1 VGALTDFL
9 TSNRIGAAIGNTLTK
24 KVAPAVADVLNS
36 PLGSILRG
44 ADKAFE
50 TVVRDPVGTVNLAA
64 AYTQRKEFD
73 KVKQAYKATDR
84 ISYGEATAYNLAQ
97 TFKGFN
103 SLTNPA
109 IKAVGGQ
116 QALDKAYDLMPLLNP
131 NYDVM
136 DEKQRQAAQ
145 DSPYYQLATGLTDI
159 GLEYLTSF
167 GTGFLLKGARKAS
180 QLTRA
185 PLTEQTINALENDA
199 FKGVDDITTQLNNGA
214 NVNDIVPSNGISVH
228 ILDMYKK
235 NDPLELLS
243 NPVVARSSN
252 PRLLSQLG
260 AATKSIDEAR
270 DVILADLGSVAA
282 ANRLRATAPS
292 FEDALN
298 LSKQRVNLQKELTPN
313 DPLVPD
319 YIVDAAEG
327 DQLRNVLDDIIARNG
342 NLTNEWQDWYS
353 KVSIGAGNVSWAPSK
368 FSFVEQLNKS
378 KTSLKTER
386 LLGKGSKQINETLIG
401 GGEFRPFRVL
411 TLATTRL
418 RPRGYVELTG
428 LRPMDSIDEISATLQ
443 MSPILRQAKYADFRA
458 NAIRTWLAA
467 PADEASRAVVLKR
480 IERDAVKT
488 IANDIA
494 ESIGL
499 KVDDIDIDAPMQ
511 NVVNKRD
518 GIRDKIQNT
527 QNGIVTKEA
536 EGAEVTAVDEN
547 IKVKLAS
554 NIPMLDMRVMEDV
567 LNAHIRN
574 SKNLSLRGIKANLSK
589 LSISADAF
597 ERAFSAAVLIRPGYI
612 PKNSMFEPFVRI
624 LGRMHDATLPQ
635 IYGKEKFNARVIDS
649 DASGVTSKSV
659 FDLVLEQNPNL
670 NKRYFNTMKPNNVAL
685 VRTDFLDKFK
695 EYDRTLPNQK
705 TYKSEEKIDSIVKDL
720 KEGKG
725 FTDPVF
731 LDYTVDNAGNLRL
744 KLGEGNHRLA
754 AAKQAGVEYVP
765 VQLIRTDTTPAAEQF
780 KILGKSPIQRD
791 ETGYLLGG
799 VDPEQLLPENVVLKG
814 QEVKNPVYSYKQL
827 DVMGEDVIGGG
838 ALRQEIDPSLT
849 LANVTQPGVFE
860 RTSRKSFTTTPVNP
874 NLTTIN
880 PKLIKKYWGEYSQ
893 QIQVMKNDPIVGRI
907 MSGLSDDDI
916 VKYMMRD
923 LQQRGNFSDFYRLA
937 AERAIA
943 RKDKTPDLSTNGAI
957 EILNDS
963 KAVVDNLVPDKAIQR
978 KIIDDRE
985 IFTAKKAESLLKGQE
1000 VPTLDISL
1008 DSLPGMT
1015 SLSDIVL
1022 GYQKGINAGFRAIAK
1037 PESSLFRSPYGTY
1050 YGNQAVKLI
1059 VENAQRNGIEITSD
1073 MWQNQIRPAAQE
1085 YALKQVEDTFYAI
1098 RRMNNVQYYSRFL
1111 LGFPNAMFN
1120 SVKFWVKAGF
1130 ANPYNFA
1137 LLEQIRT
1144 SPWAA
1149 GMVVDEDG
1157 NKISYEEADA
1167 QNKSAYLVLPFFN
1180 KPAKAQPFVY
1190 KMNANQLNFL
1200 TNGPSPN
1207 WLGQVALNTAIQKFP
1222 NLETKIKGTVGEKL
1236 YNQLIFGGVPRGI
1249 VPAAKDTEG
1258 TSGLQVLSSFA
1269 SNVIEQVFVAG
1280 SLKSAI
1286 ELAGLGQ
1293 DVIFDKENIQFRKDA
1308 VASTLWSI
1316 HTARRMDWELNNPDS
1331 PEPDINKSI
1340 DLTLNL
1346 MGWRLV
1352 RKLFSPLGVTDQPTS
1367 IMYRDEF
1374 DRLELNYVNNPQLLA
1389 DRPGVA
1395 PYQAATQD
1403 FIMMYGEEAVR
1414 NLITG
1419 TKYKTSVAPEQIAA
1433 GRLKSYDWLQE
1444 WTGKNPDSRVP
1455 VVGMVLNPVVP
1466 GDYSPAA
1473 SANLKIS
1480 TVGGVPIFE
1489 GTKTFAEREADARI
1503 EDGWREYDRITKE
1516 RDAYLAGRPSKSL
1529 TANSNSD
1536 IRAWYRDQL
1545 YNEAD
1550 GLAVRNP
1557 QWVETFGNTSDTFTE
1572 GLNLINVALNN
1583 EKFINDISKSAPE
1596 QSLWDTVR
1604 VWRDGRDSIF
1614 TEWNLLP
1621 ANSPR
1626 RKQIRLQYEA
1636 FIFDLAQS
1644 NTYFADF
1651 ANRYLVG
1658 DPMADIKEILGE

>member
-24 KVAPAVADVLNS
+24 KVVPVVADVFNS
-36 PLGSILRG
+36 PLGSIIKG

-64 AYTQRKEFD
+64 AYTQRKEPE

-103 SLTNPA
+103 SLTNKA
-109 IKAVGGQ
+109 IETVGGQ
-116 QALDKAYDLMPLLNP
+116 QALDKAYELMPLLNP
-131 NYDVM
+131 DYDVM

-145 DSPYYQLATGLTDI
+145 DSPYYQLATGLTDV
-159 GLEYLTSF
+159 GLEFLTSA
-167 GTGFLLKGARKAS
+167 GTGLVFKGLRKAAG
-180 QLTRA
+180 LTRA
-185 PLTEQTINALENDA
+185 PLTAETIATLETDA
-199 FKGVDDITTQLNNGA
+199 FKGVDDIATQLNNGA
-214 NVNDIVPSNGISVH
+214 NIDEIVPSNGISVH

-260 AATKSIDEAR
+260 AATKSIEEAR

-298 LSKQRVNLQKELTPN
+298 LSKQRVNLQKELTPEE
-313 DPLVPD
+313 PLVPD
-319 YIVDAAEG
+319 NIVDAAEG

-368 FSFVEQLNKS
+368 FSFVEQLNKA

-386 LLGKGSKQINETLIG
+386 LLGKGSKQISETLIG

-411 TLATTRL
+411 TLTTTRL

-467 PADEASRAVVLKR
+467 PADEASRAVVLKQ

-518 GIRDKIQNT
+518 GIREKIQNT
-527 QNGIVTKEA
+527 QNGIVTKETD
-536 EGAEVTAVDEN
+536 GAEVTAVDEN

-574 SKNLSLRGIKANLSK
+574 SRNLSLRGIKANLSK

-649 DASGVTSKSV
+649 DASGVTSKSP
-659 FDLVLEQNPNL
+659 FDLVLEQNPNFR
-670 NKRYFNTMKPNNVAL
+670 KGYFNKTKPNNIAL

-695 EYDRTLPNQK
+695 EYDRTLPQYGQSGSK
-705 TYKSEEKIDSIVKDL
+705 ERIDSIVKDL

-731 LDYTVDNAGNLRL
+731 LEYTVDDAGNLRL
-744 KLGEGNHRLA
+744 LLGEGNHRLA
-754 AAKQAGVEYVP
+754 AAKEAGIEYIP
-765 VQLIRTDTTPAAEQF
+765 VQLVRTDDVKRVKTVVGT
-780 KILGKSPIQRD
+780 SPIQRD
-791 ETGYLLGG
+791 RSGYLLGG

-907 MSGLSDDDI
+907 MSGMSDNDI
-916 VKYMMRD
+916 IKYMMRD

-943 RKDKTPDLSTNGAI
+943 RKDRTPDLSTNGAI

-963 KAVVDNLVPDKAIQR
+963 KAVVDNLVPDKVIQK

-1008 DSLPGMT
+1008 DSLPGML
-1015 SLSDIVL
+1015 SLSDIAL

-1207 WLGQVALNTAIQKFP
+1207 WLGQVALNTAVQNFP
-1222 NLETKIKGTVGEKL
+1222 NLETKIKNTVGEKL

-1258 TSGLQVLSSFA
+1258 TSGVQVLSSVV
-1269 SNVIEQVFVAG
+1269 SNVAEQVFIAG

-1352 RKLFSPLGVTDQPTS
+1352 RKLFSPFGVTDQPTS

-1572 GLNLINVALNN
+1572 GLNLINVALDN

>member
-1 VGALTDFL
+1 VGALTDYL
-9 TSNRIGAAIGNTLTK
+9 TSNRVGAAIGNVLTK
-24 KVAPAVADVLNS
+24 KVVPAVADVFNS
-36 PLGSILRG
+36 PIGSIIKG

-131 NYDVM
+131 DYDVM

-167 GTGFLLKGARKAS
+167 GTGFIFKGLREAS

-199 FKGVDDITTQLNNGA
+199 LKGVDDITTQLNNGA
-214 NVNDIVPSNGISVH
+214 NVDDIIPSNGISVH
-228 ILDMYKK
+228 ILDMFKK

-243 NPVVARSSN
+243 NPVVARSSS

-260 AATKSIDEAR
+260 AATKTVEEAR

-282 ANRLRATAPS
+282 ANRLRETAPS

-298 LSKQRVNLQKELTPN
+298 LSKKPVNLQKELTPN
-313 DPLVPD
+313 DPLIPD
-319 YIVDAAEG
+319 NIVDAAEG
-327 DQLRNVLDDIIARNG
+327 DLLRNVLDDIIARNG

-368 FSFVEQLNKS
+368 FSFVEQLNKA
-378 KTSLKTER
+378 KTTLKTER
-386 LLGKGSKQINETLIG
+386 LLGKGSKQINETILG

-411 TLATTRL
+411 TLASTRL
-418 RPRGYVELTG
+418 RPRNYVEMTG
-428 LRPMDSIDEISATLQ
+428 LSPMDSIDELSAGLQ

-458 NAIRTWLAA
+458 NAIKTWLAA
-467 PADEASRAVVLKR
+467 PADEPSRAIVLKQ
-480 IERDAVKT
+480 IERDAVQT

-494 ESIGL
+494 EKIGL
-499 KVDDIDIDAPMQ
+499 KVDNIDIDTPMQ
-511 NVVNKRD
+511 NVINKRD
-518 GIRDKIQNT
+518 GIREKIKNT

-547 IKVKLAS
+547 LKVKLAS
-554 NIPMLDMRVMEDV
+554 SIPMLDLRVMEDV
-567 LNAHIRN
+567 LNAQLRN
-574 SKNLSLRGIKANLSK
+574 SNIFSPRRLKANLSK

-635 IYGKEKFNARVIDS
+635 IYGKEKFMAKVVDS
-649 DASGVTSKSV
+649 DASGVTSKTP
-659 FDLVLEQNPNL
+659 FDLVLEQNPNFR
-670 NKRYFNTMKPNNVAL
+670 KGYFNKTKPNNIAL

-695 EYDRTLPNQK
+695 EYDRTLPQYGQSGSK
-705 TYKSEEKIDSIVKDL
+705 ERIDSIVKDL

-731 LDYTVDNAGNLRL
+731 LEYTVDDVGNLRL
-744 KLGEGNHRLA
+744 LLGEGNHRLA
-754 AAKQAGVEYVP
+754 AAKEAGIEYIP
-765 VQLIRTDTTPAAEQF
+765 VQLVRIDDVKRVKTVVGT
-780 KILGKSPIQRD
+780 SPIQRD
-791 ETGYLLGG
+791 RSGYLLGG

-943 RKDKTPDLSTNGAI
+943 RKDRTPDLSTNGAF

-963 KAVVDNLVPDKAIQR
+963 KAIVDNLVPDKAIQR

-985 IFTAKKAESLLKGQE
+985 IFTAKKAESLLKGQK

-1015 SLSDIVL
+1015 SASDIVL
-1022 GYQKGINAGFRAIAK
+1022 GYQKIINAGFRAIAK
-1037 PESSLFRSPYGTY
+1037 PEASLFRSPYGRY

-1073 MWQNQIRPAAQE
+1073 MWQNQIRPIAQE
-1085 YALKQVEDTFYAI
+1085 YAYKQVNDTFYSI

-1207 WLGQVALNTAIQKFP
+1207 WLGQVSLNTAIQNFP
-1222 NLETKIKGTVGEKL
+1222 SLETKIKGAVGEKL

-1286 ELAGLGQ
+1286 ELFGLGW
-1293 DVIFDKENIQFRKDA
+1293 DVAFNKDKIEFRKDA

-1352 RKLFSPLGVTDQPTS
+1352 RKLFSPFGVTDQPTS

-1419 TKYKTSVAPEQIAA
+1419 TKYKTSIAPEQIAA

-1516 RDAYLAGRPSKSL
+1516 RDSYLAGRPSKSL

-1536 IRAWYRDQL
+1536 VRAWYRDQL
-1545 YNEAD
+1545 YNDVD

-1572 GLNLINVALNN
+1572 GLNLINVALSN

>member
-9 TSNRIGAAIGNTLTK
+9 TSNRIGAAIGNVLTK
-24 KVAPAVADVLNS
+24 NVAPRVADVFNS
-36 PLGSILRG
+36 PLGSIIKG
-44 ADKAFE
+44 ADKAIE
-50 TVVRDPVGTVNLAA
+50 TVVRDPVGAVNLGA
-64 AYTQRKEFD
+64 AYAQRKEFD

-109 IKAVGGQ
+109 IKAAGGQ
-116 QALDKAYDLMPLLNP
+116 QALDKAYELMPLLNP

-145 DSPYYQLATGLTDI
+145 DSPYYQILTGLTDI
-159 GLEYLTSF
+159 GLEYLTSA
-167 GTGFLLKGARKAS
+167 GTGLVFKGLRKAS
-180 QLTRA
+180 ELTRA
-185 PLTEQTINALENDA
+185 PLTAETIKALETDA
-199 FKGVDDITTQLNNGA
+199 FKGVNDITTQLNNGA
-214 NVNDIVPSNGISVH
+214 NVDDIIPSNGISVH

-270 DVILADLGSVAA
+270 DIILADLGSVAA
-282 ANRLRATAPS
+282 ANRLSPS
-292 FEDALN
+292 LKDSIT
-298 LSKQRVNLQKELTPN
+298 LSKQPVDLQKGNELTPN
-313 DPLVPD
+313 NRLNPD
-319 YIVDAAEG
+319 NIVDGAEG
-327 DQLRNVLDDIIARNG
+327 DQLRNVLDDIIARNP
-342 NLTNEWQDWYS
+342 NLTNEWKDWYG

-368 FSFVEQLNKS
+368 FSFVEQLNKA

-386 LLGKGSKQINETLIG
+386 LLGRGSKQINETIIG

-418 RPRGYVELTG
+418 RPRGYIELTG
-428 LRPMDSIDEISATLQ
+428 LRPMDSVEEISAMLQ
-443 MSPILRQAKYADFRA
+443 MSPTLRKAKYADFRA

-467 PADEASRAVVLKR
+467 PADEARRAAVLKQ

-494 ESIGL
+494 EKIGL
-499 KVDDIDIDAPMQ
+499 KVDDIDIDTPMQ
-511 NVVNKRD
+511 NVINKRD
-518 GIRDKIQNT
+518 GIREKIKNT

-536 EGAEVTAVDEN
+536 DGAEVTAVDEN

-554 NIPMLDMRVMEDV
+554 SIPMLDMRIME
-567 LNAHIRN
+567 N
-574 SKNLSLRGIKANLSK
+574 NLESLLRS
-589 LSISADAF
+589 SISLKSFTSKIGSLPIAGDAF

-635 IYGKEKFNARVIDS
+635 IYGKEKFATRVLDS
-649 DASGVTSKSV
+649 DTG
-659 FDLVLEQNPNL
+659 
-670 NKRYFNTMKPNNVAL
+670 
-685 VRTDFLDKFK
+685 
-695 EYDRTLPNQK
+695 EY
-705 TYKSEEKIDSIVKDL
+705 S
-720 KEGKG
+720 
-725 FTDPVF
+725 F
-731 LDYTVDNAGNLRL
+731 
-744 KLGEGNHRLA
+744 
-754 AAKQAGVEYVP
+754 
-765 VQLIRTDTTPAAEQF
+765 
-780 KILGKSPIQRD
+780 
-791 ETGYLLGG
+791 
-799 VDPEQLLPENVVLKG
+799 
-814 QEVKNPVYSYKQL
+814 KQL
-827 DVMGEDVIGGG
+827 DIMGEDVIGGG

-849 LANVTQPGVFE
+849 LANVTQPGVYE
-860 RTSRKSFTTTPVNP
+860 RTARKSFTTTPVNP
-874 NLTTIN
+874 NFTTVN
-880 PKLIKKYWGEYSQ
+880 PRLIKKYWGEYSQ
-893 QIQVMKNDPIVGRI
+893 QIQVMKNDPIIGRV

-916 VKYMMRD
+916 VKYMVRD
-923 LQQRGNFSDFYRLA
+923 LEQRGNFSDFYRLA
-937 AERAIA
+937 SEKAMSK
-943 RKDKTPDLSTNGAI
+943 KDKTPDLSTNGAY
-957 EILNDS
+957 ELLDES
-963 KAVVDNLVPDKAIQR
+963 KTVINNLIPDKAIQK

-985 IFTAKKAESLLKGQE
+985 IFKAKKAEELLKGKN

-1008 DSLPGMT
+1008 DALPGMDSFFSST
-1015 SLSDIVL
+1015 ANL
-1022 GYQKGINAGFRAIAK
+1022 YQKGINKGFRAIAK
-1037 PESSLFRSPYGTY
+1037 PESALFRNPYGRY
-1050 YGNQAVKLI
+1050 YGNQAVKLM

-1073 MWQNQIRPAAQE
+1073 MWQNRIRPIAQE

-1144 SPWAA
+1144 SPWAV

-1167 QNKSAYLVLPFFN
+1167 ENKSSYLVLPFFN
-1180 KPAKAQPFVY
+1180 KPGAQAFVY
-1190 KMNANQLNFL
+1190 KMNTSQLNFL

-1207 WLGQVALNTAIQKFP
+1207 WLGQVALNTAVQKFP
-1222 NLETKIKGTVGEKL
+1222 NLETQIKGAVGEKL
-1236 YNQLIFGGVPRGI
+1236 YNQLIFGGVPRGMI
-1249 VPAAKDTEG
+1249 PAAKDSEG
-1258 TSGLQVLSSFA
+1258 STATQALTSAVSG
-1269 SNVIEQVFVAG
+1269 VIEQVFVAG
-1280 SLKSAI
+1280 SLKALI
-1286 ELAGLGQ
+1286 EYVGFGLQ
-1293 DVIFDKENIQFRKDA
+1293 VKFDKDKVVFRKDA
-1308 VASTLWSI
+1308 VATTLWSM
-1316 HTARRMDWELNNPDS
+1316 HNARRMQWELNNPDG
-1331 PEPDINKSI
+1331 PEPDINESI

-1346 MGWRLV
+1346 MLSRLL
-1352 RKLFSPLGVTDQPTS
+1352 RKIFSPLGVTDQPTS
-1367 IMYRDEF
+1367 IIYRDEF
-1374 DRLELNYVNNPQLLA
+1374 DRMELNYVNNPQLLA

-1395 PYQAATQD
+1395 PYQAALQD
-1403 FIMMYGEEAVR
+1403 FIIMYGEEAVR

-1419 TKYKTSVAPEQIAA
+1419 TKYKTSIAPEQVAA
-1433 GRLKSYDWLQE
+1433 GRLKSYDWLQD
-1444 WTGKNPDSRVP
+1444 WAGQNPEIRVP

-1480 TVGGVPIFE
+1480 TIGGVPIFE
-1489 GTKTFAEREADARI
+1489 GNKTFAEREADAKI

-1536 IRAWYRDQL
+1536 VRAWYRDQL
-1545 YNEAD
+1545 YNDAD

-1572 GLNLINVALNN
+1572 GLNLINVALSN

>member
-1 VGALTDFL
+1 MGALTDYL
-9 TSNRIGAAIGNTLTK
+9 TSNRVGAAIGNALTK
-24 KVAPAVADVLNS
+24 KVVPAIADVFNS
-36 PLGSILRG
+36 PIGSIIKG
-44 ADKAFE
+44 ADKAYE
-50 TVVRDPVGTVNLAA
+50 TVVRDPIGATNLAS
-64 AYTQRKEFD
+64 AYAQRKEFD
-73 KVKQAYKATDR
+73 KVKEAYKATDR

-103 SLTNPA
+103 SLTNNA
-109 IKAVGGQ
+109 IKTVGGQ
-116 QALDKAYDLMPLLNP
+116 RALDKAYDLMPLLNP
-131 NYDVM
+131 DYDVL
-136 DEKQRQAAQ
+136 DEKQRQEAQ
-145 DSPYYQLATGLTDI
+145 SSPLYQLTTGLTDI
-159 GLEYLTSF
+159 GLEVLTSAGSGLIF
-167 GTGFLLKGARKAS
+167 KGLRKAAG
-180 QLTRA
+180 LTRA
-185 PLTEQTINALENDA
+185 PLTAETISALETDA
-199 FKGVDDITTQLNNGA
+199 LKGADEIKAQLDNGID
-214 NVNDIVPSNGISVH
+214 VEEIVPSNGISVH
-228 ILDMYKK
+228 ILDMFKK
-235 NDPLELLS
+235 NDPVELLS
-243 NPVVARSSN
+243 NPVVVRSSN

-270 DVILADLGSVAA
+270 DVVLADLGSVAA

-298 LSKQRVNLQKELTPN
+298 LSKQPVNIQRELTPE

-319 YIVDAAEG
+319 NIVDAAEG
-327 DQLRNVLDDIIARNG
+327 EQLRSVLDDIIARNP

-368 FSFVEQLNKS
+368 FSFVEQLNKA
-378 KTSLKTER
+378 KTTLKTER
-386 LLGKGSKQINETLIG
+386 LLGKGSKQIGETIIG

-428 LRPMDSIDEISATLQ
+428 LRPMDSVEEISAMLQ
-443 MSPILRQAKYADFRA
+443 MSPTLRQSKYADFRA

-467 PADEASRAVVLKR
+467 PADEATRTIVLKK
-480 IERDAVKT
+480 IERDAVQT

-494 ESIGL
+494 TKIGL
-499 KVDDIDIDAPMQ
+499 KVDNIDIDTPMQ

-518 GIRDKIQNT
+518 GIREKIQNT
-527 QNGIVTKEA
+527 QNGIVAKEA
-536 EGAEVTAVDEN
+536 EGAEVTAIDEN
-547 IKVKLAS
+547 LKVKLAS

-567 LNAHIRN
+567 LNAQLRN
-574 SKNLSLRGIKANLSK
+574 SSVFSPRRLKANLSK

-612 PKNSMFEPFVRI
+612 PKNSVFEPFVRI
-624 LGRMHDATLPQ
+624 LGRTYDATLPQ
-635 IYGKEKFNARVIDS
+635 IYGKEKFTAQVLDS
-649 DASGVTSKSV
+649 DTG
-659 FDLVLEQNPNL
+659 
-670 NKRYFNTMKPNNVAL
+670 
-685 VRTDFLDKFK
+685 
-695 EYDRTLPNQK
+695 
-705 TYKSEEKIDSIVKDL
+705 
-720 KEGKG
+720 
-725 FTDPVF
+725 
-731 LDYTVDNAGNLRL
+731 DYS
-744 KLGEGNHRLA
+744 
-754 AAKQAGVEYVP
+754 
-765 VQLIRTDTTPAAEQF
+765 F
-780 KILGKSPIQRD
+780 
-791 ETGYLLGG
+791 
-799 VDPEQLLPENVVLKG
+799 
-814 QEVKNPVYSYKQL
+814 KQL

-907 MSGLSDDDI
+907 MSGMSDADI
-916 VKYMMRD
+916 IKYMMRD

-943 RKDKTPDLSTNGAI
+943 RKDKTPDLSTNGAY
-957 EILNDS
+957 ELVNDS
-963 KAVVDNLVPDKAIQR
+963 KAIIDNLIPDKVIQK

-985 IFTAKKAESLLKGQE
+985 IFTAKKAEALLEGKD

-1015 SLSDIVL
+1015 SLSDIAL
-1022 GYQKGINAGFRAIAK
+1022 GYQKGVNAGFRAIAK

-1050 YGNQAVKLI
+1050 YGNQAVKLM

-1073 MWQNQIRPAAQE
+1073 MWQNQIRPIAQE

-1120 SVKFWVKAGF
+1120 SIKYWVKAGF

-1180 KPAKAQPFVY
+1180 KPGKAQPFVY

-1207 WLGQVALNTAIQKFP
+1207 WIGQVALNTAVQNFP
-1222 NLETKIKGTVGEKL
+1222 NLETKIKNTVGEKL

-1249 VPAAKDTEG
+1249 TPAAKDVEG
-1258 TSGLQVLSSFA
+1258 ASGVQVLSSVV
-1269 SNVIEQVFVAG
+1269 SNVVEQVFIAG
-1280 SLKSAI
+1280 SLKAAI
-1286 ELAGLGQ
+1286 ELADLGK
-1293 DVIFDKENIQFRKDA
+1293 DVVFNKDKIQFRKDA
-1308 VASTLWSI
+1308 VASTMWSI

-1331 PEPDINKSI
+1331 PEPDVDKSI

-1346 MGWRLV
+1346 MGWRLI
-1352 RKLFSPLGVTDQPTS
+1352 RKLFSPVGITDQPTS

-1395 PYQAATQD
+1395 PYQAAIQD

-1419 TKYKTSVAPEQIAA
+1419 TKYKTSIAPEQVAA
-1433 GRLKSYDWLQE
+1433 GRLKSYDWLQK
-1444 WTGKNPDSRVP
+1444 WTGENPDSRVP
-1455 VVGMVLNPVVP
+1455 MVGMVLNPVVP

-1473 SANLKIS
+1473 SAYLKIS
-1480 TVGGVPIFE
+1480 DVGGVPIFE
-1489 GTKTFAEREADARI
+1489 GTKTFVEREADAKI

-1529 TANSNSD
+1529 TANSNAD

-1545 YNEAD
+1545 YNQED

-1572 GLNLINVALNN
+1572 GLNLINVALSN
-1583 EKFINDISKSAPE
+1583 EQFIKDISKSVPE
-1596 QSLWDTVR
+1596 KSLWDTIQ

-1614 TEWNLLP
+1614 EEWNLLP

>member
-1 VGALTDFL
+1 MGALTDYL
-9 TSNRIGAAIGNTLTK
+9 TSNRVGAAIGNALTK
-24 KVAPAVADVLNS
+24 KVVPVIADVFNS
-36 PLGSILRG
+36 PLGSIIKG

-103 SLTNPA
+103 SLTNPV

-131 NYDVM
+131 DYDVM

-145 DSPYYQLATGLTDI
+145 DSPYYQMATGLTDI
-159 GLEYLTSF
+159 GLEFLTSA
-167 GTGFLLKGARKAS
+167 GTGIIFKGLRKAAG
-180 QLTRA
+180 LTRA
-185 PLTEQTINALENDA
+185 PLTTETIATLENDA
-199 FKGVDDITTQLNNGA
+199 FKGVDEITTQLNNGT
-214 NVNDIVPSNGISVH
+214 NIDEIVPSNGITVH

-243 NPVVARSSN
+243 NPVVARSSS

-260 AATKSIDEAR
+260 AATKTIDEAR
-270 DVILADLGSVAA
+270 DVVLADLGSIAA

-292 FEDALN
+292 FEDAIN
-298 LSKQRVNLQKELTPN
+298 LSKQPVNLQKELTPN

-319 YIVDAAEG
+319 NIVDAAEG
-327 DQLRNVLDDIIARNG
+327 DQLRNVLDDIIARDG

-368 FSFVEQLNKS
+368 FSFVEQLNKA
-378 KTSLKTER
+378 KTTLKTER
-386 LLGKGSKQINETLIG
+386 ILGKGSKQISETIIG

-418 RPRGYVELTG
+418 RPRNYIELTG
-428 LRPMDSIDEISATLQ
+428 LRPMDSIDELSAGLQ

-458 NAIRTWLAA
+458 NAIRAWLAA
-467 PADEASRAVVLKR
+467 PSDEASRTIVLKK

-511 NVVNKRD
+511 NVINKRD

-567 LNAHIRN
+567 LNAQLRN
-574 SKNLSLRGIKANLSK
+574 SRRLSLRNIKANLSK

-635 IYGKEKFNARVIDS
+635 IYGKEKFNARVLDS
-649 DASGVTSKSV
+649 DT
-659 FDLVLEQNPNL
+659 
-670 NKRYFNTMKPNNVAL
+670 
-685 VRTDFLDKFK
+685 
-695 EYDRTLPNQK
+695 
-705 TYKSEEKIDSIVKDL
+705 
-720 KEGKG
+720 
-725 FTDPVF
+725 
-731 LDYTVDNAGNLRL
+731 
-744 KLGEGNHRLA
+744 GE
-754 AAKQAGVEYVP
+754 
-765 VQLIRTDTTPAAEQF
+765 
-780 KILGKSPIQRD
+780 
-791 ETGYLLGG
+791 
-799 VDPEQLLPENVVLKG
+799 
-814 QEVKNPVYSYKQL
+814 YSYKQL

-874 NLTTIN
+874 NFTTIN

-916 VKYMMRD
+916 IKYMMRD
-923 LQQRGNFSDFYRLA
+923 LQQRGKFSDFYRLA

-943 RKDKTPDLSTNGAI
+943 NKDKTPDLSINGAS

-963 KAVVDNLVPDKAIQR
+963 KAIVDNLVPDRVIQK

-985 IFTAKKAESLLKGQE
+985 IFTAKKAEALLKGQE

-1008 DSLPGMT
+1008 DSLPGMS
-1015 SLSDIVL
+1015 SLSDIPL
-1022 GYQKGINAGFRAIAK
+1022 AYQKAVNAGFRAIAK

-1073 MWQNQIRPAAQE
+1073 MWQNQIRPIAQE

-1180 KPAKAQPFVY
+1180 KPTKAQPFVY
-1190 KMNANQLNFL
+1190 KMNVNQLNFL

-1207 WLGQVALNTAIQKFP
+1207 WLGQVALNTAVQNFP
-1222 NLETKIKGTVGEKL
+1222 NLETKIKNTVGEKL

-1258 TSGLQVLSSFA
+1258 ASGVQVLSSVV
-1269 SNVIEQVFVAG
+1269 SNVAEQVFIAG

-1286 ELAGLGQ
+1286 ELAGLGW
-1293 DVIFDKENIQFRKDA
+1293 DVAFNKDKIEFRKDA
-1308 VASTLWSI
+1308 VATTLWSI

-1352 RKLFSPLGVTDQPTS
+1352 RKLFSPFGITDQPTS
-1367 IMYRDEF
+1367 IMYRDEV

-1395 PYQAATQD
+1395 PYQAAIQD

-1419 TKYKTSVAPEQIAA
+1419 TKYKTSIAPEQVVA
-1433 GRLKSYDWLQE
+1433 GRLKSYDWLQK
-1444 WTGKNPDSRVP
+1444 WTGQNPDSRIS

-1480 TVGGVPIFE
+1480 TIGGIPIFE
-1489 GTKTFAEREADARI
+1489 GNKTFAEREADAKI

-1529 TANSNSD
+1529 TANSNAD

-1545 YNEAD
+1545 YNDVD
-1550 GLAVRNP
+1550 GLSVRNP
-1557 QWVETFGNTSDTFTE
+1557 QWVETFGNTTDTFTE
-1572 GLNLINVALNN
+1572 GLNLINTALSN
-1583 EKFINDISKSAPE
+1583 EQFIKDVNKSAPE
-1596 QSLWDTVR
+1596 KSLWDTIQ

-1614 TEWNLLP
+1614 QEWNLLP
-1621 ANSPR
+1621 TNSPR
-1626 RKQIRLQYEA
+1626 RKQIRMQYEA

>member
-24 KVAPAVADVLNS
+24 KVAPVVADVFNS
-36 PLGSILRG
+36 PLGSIIKG

-103 SLTNPA
+103 SLTNPV
-109 IKAVGGQ
+109 IKAAGGQ
-116 QALDKAYDLMPLLNP
+116 QALDKAYELMPLLNP
-131 NYDVM
+131 DYDVM

-145 DSPYYQLATGLTDI
+145 DSPYYQIATGLTDI

-167 GTGFLLKGARKAS
+167 GTGFLLKGVREAA

-185 PLTEQTINALENDA
+185 PLTAETIATLEKDA
-199 FKGVDDITTQLNNGA
+199 FKGVDDIATQLNNGTSI
-214 NVNDIVPSNGISVH
+214 DEIVPSNGISVH

-260 AATKSIDEAR
+260 AATKSIEEAR
-270 DVILADLGSVAA
+270 DVVLADLGSVAA

-292 FEDALN
+292 FEDGLN
-298 LSKQRVNLQKELTPN
+298 LSKQRIDLQKELTPE

-319 YIVDAAEG
+319 KIVDAAEG
-327 DQLRNVLDDIIARNG
+327 DQLRNVLDDIIARNP

-353 KVSIGAGNVSWAPSK
+353 KVSIGGGNVSWAPSK
-368 FSFVEQLNKS
+368 FSFVEQLNKA

-386 LLGKGSKQINETLIG
+386 LLGKGSKQINETIIG

-411 TLATTRL
+411 TLASTRL
-418 RPRGYVELTG
+418 RPRNYVEMTG
-428 LRPMDSIDEISATLQ
+428 LSPTDSIDELSAGLQ
-443 MSPILRQAKYADFRA
+443 MSSILRQAKYADFRA
-458 NAIRTWLAA
+458 NAIKTWLAA
-467 PADEASRAVVLKR
+467 PADEPSRTIILKQ
-480 IERDAVKT
+480 IERDAVQT
-488 IANDIA
+488 MANDIA
-494 ESIGL
+494 EKIGL
-499 KVDDIDIDAPMQ
+499 KVDNIDIDTPMQ
-511 NVVNKRD
+511 NVINKRD
-518 GIRDKIQNT
+518 GIREKIKNT
-527 QNGIVTKEA
+527 QNGIIAKEA

-547 IKVKLAS
+547 MKVKLAS

-567 LNAHIRN
+567 LNAQLRN
-574 SKNLSLRGIKANLSK
+574 SSVLSPRGIKAKLST

-635 IYGKEKFNARVIDS
+635 IYGKEKFTTRVIDLDDKGNEIVPLTS
-649 DASGVTSKSV
+649 AQNELVKQARQFDNFEDFSKAVSLGGLRPRVWHITKEPNFTPDVNFKPMNRLGGTSEEPVLFAGDPSFWKDYASGRKVVVEYDITN
-659 FDLVLEQNPNL
+659 LQL
-670 NKRYFNTMKPNNVAL
+670 NKDFYFDQSGNQGIYILPSAYSKLTKVKELSVDEAIKRAKKQQIEMPQSKNQAKAIWNKAKLNVA
-685 VRTDFLDKFK
+685 
-695 EYDRTLPNQK
+695 
-705 TYKSEEKIDSIVKDL
+705 I
-720 KEGKG
+720 
-725 FTDPVF
+725 
-731 LDYTVDNAGNLRL
+731 AG
-744 KLGEGNHRLA
+744 EPSF
-754 AAKQAGVEYVP
+754 V
-765 VQLIRTDTTPAAEQF
+765 
-780 KILGKSPIQRD
+780 S
-791 ETGYLLGG
+791 
-799 VDPEQLLPENVVLKG
+799 
-814 QEVKNPVYSYKQL
+814 KQL

-907 MSGLSDDDI
+907 MSGLSDADI

-943 RKDKTPDLSTNGAI
+943 RKDRTPDLSTNGAI

-963 KAVVDNLVPDKAIQR
+963 KAIVDNLVPDKAIQK

-985 IFTAKKAESLLKGQE
+985 IFTAKKAESLLKGKE

-1008 DSLPGMT
+1008 DSLPGML
-1015 SLSDIVL
+1015 SASDIAL
-1022 GYQKGINAGFRAIAK
+1022 GYQKLINAGFRAIAK
-1037 PESSLFRSPYGTY
+1037 PESSLFRSPYGRY

-1073 MWQNQIRPAAQE
+1073 MWQNQIRPIAQE
-1085 YALKQVEDTFYAI
+1085 YAYKQVNDTFYSI

-1120 SVKFWVKAGF
+1120 SIKFWVKAGF

-1144 SPWAA
+1144 SPWAV

-1190 KMNANQLNFL
+1190 KMNTNQLNFL

-1207 WLGQVALNTAIQKFP
+1207 WIGQVSLNTAVQNFP
-1222 NLETKIKGTVGEKL
+1222 NLETKIKNTVGEKL

-1258 TSGLQVLSSFA
+1258 TSGIQVLSSFA

-1280 SLKSAI
+1280 SLRSAI
-1286 ELAGLGQ
+1286 ELFDLGY
-1293 DVIFDKENIQFRKDA
+1293 DVIFNKEKIQFRKDA

-1316 HTARRMDWELNNPDS
+1316 HTARRMDWELNNPDNS
-1331 PEPDINKSI
+1331 EPDIDKSI

-1346 MGWRLV
+1346 MFWRLV
-1352 RKLFSPLGVTDQPTS
+1352 RKLFSPASVTDQPTS

-1395 PYQAATQD
+1395 PYQAAVQD

-1419 TKYKTSVAPEQIAA
+1419 TKYKTSIAPEQIAA
-1433 GRLKSYDWLQE
+1433 GRLKSYDWLQKWAGE
-1444 WTGKNPDSRVP
+1444 NPDSRVP

-1516 RDAYLAGRPSKSL
+1516 RDSYLAGRPSKSL

-1572 GLNLINVALNN
+1572 GLNLINVALDN

>member
-1 VGALTDFL
+1 MGALTDYL
-9 TSNRIGAAIGNTLTK
+9 TSSRAGAAIGNILTK
-24 KVAPAVADVLNS
+24 KVVPVVADVFNS
-36 PLGSILRG
+36 PLGSIIKG

-64 AYTQRKEFD
+64 AYAQRKDFD

-84 ISYGEATAYNLAQ
+84 ISYGEATAYNFAQ

-103 SLTNPA
+103 SLTNPV
-109 IKAVGGQ
+109 IKAAGGQ
-116 QALDKAYDLMPLLNP
+116 QALDSAYELMPLLNP
-131 NYDVM
+131 DYDVM

-145 DSPYYQLATGLTDI
+145 DSPYYQILTGLTDI
-159 GLEYLTSF
+159 GLEYLTSA
-167 GTGFLLKGARKAS
+167 GTGLVFKGLRKAS
-180 QLTRA
+180 ELTRA
-185 PLTEQTINALENDA
+185 PLTAETIKALETDA
-199 FKGVDDITTQLNNGA
+199 LTGSNAITAQLNNGV
-214 NVNDIVPSNGISVH
+214 NVDDIIPSNGISVH

-260 AATKSIDEAR
+260 AATKSIDEAK

-282 ANRLRATAPS
+282 ANRLSPS
-292 FEDALN
+292 FRDSLN
-298 LSKQRVNLQKELTPN
+298 LSKQPVDLQKGNELTPN
-313 DPLVPD
+313 NPLVRD
-319 YIVDAAEG
+319 NVVDGAEG
-327 DQLRNVLDDIIARNG
+327 DQLRNVLDDIIARDS
-342 NLTNEWQDWYS
+342 NLTNEWKDWYA

-368 FSFVEQLNKS
+368 FSFVEQLNKA
-378 KTSLKTER
+378 KTTLKTER
-386 LLGKGSKQINETLIG
+386 LLGRGSKQINETIIG

-428 LRPMDSIDEISATLQ
+428 LRPMDSVDEISAMLQ
-443 MSPILRQAKYADFRA
+443 MSPTLRKAKYADFRA

-467 PADEASRAVVLKR
+467 PADEARRAGVLKQ

-494 ESIGL
+494 EKIGL
-499 KVDDIDIDAPMQ
+499 KVDDIDIDTPMQ
-511 NVVNKRD
+511 NVINKRD
-518 GIRDKIQNT
+518 GIREKIKNT

-536 EGAEVTAVDEN
+536 DGAEITAVDEN

-554 NIPMLDMRVMEDV
+554 SIPMLDMRIMENNLESLLRSSV
-567 LNAHIRN
+567 SLKSFT
-574 SKNLSLRGIKANLSK
+574 SKIGSLPVA
-589 LSISADAF
+589 ADAF

-635 IYGKEKFNARVIDS
+635 IYGKEKFMAKVVDS
-649 DASGVTSKSV
+649 DASGVTSKSP
-659 FDLVLEQNPNL
+659 FDLVLEQNPNFR
-670 NKRYFNTMKPNNVAL
+670 KGYFNKTKPNNIAL

-695 EYDRTLPNQK
+695 EYDRTLPQYGQSGSK
-705 TYKSEEKIDSIVKDL
+705 ERIDSIVKDL

-731 LDYTVDNAGNLRL
+731 LEYTVDDAGNLRL
-744 KLGEGNHRLA
+744 LLGEGNHRLA
-754 AAKQAGVEYVP
+754 AAKQAGIEYIP
-765 VQLIRTDTTPAAEQF
+765 VQLVRIDDVKRVKTVV
-780 KILGKSPIQRD
+780 GKSPIQRD
-791 ETGYLLGG
+791 RSGYLLGG

-814 QEVKNPVYSYKQL
+814 QQVENPVYSYKQL
-827 DVMGEDVIGGG
+827 DIMGEDVIGGG

-849 LANVTQPGVFE
+849 LANVTQPGIYE

-874 NLTTIN
+874 NFTTVN
-880 PKLIKKYWGEYSQ
+880 PRLIKKYWGEYSQ
-893 QIQVMKNDPIVGRI
+893 QIQVMKNDPIIGRV
-907 MSGLSDDDI
+907 MSGLSDADI
-916 VKYMMRD
+916 VKYMVRD
-923 LQQRGNFSDFYRLA
+923 LEQRGSFSDFYRLA
-937 AERAIA
+937 SEKAMS
-943 RKDKTPDLSTNGAI
+943 KKNKTPDLSTAGAY
-957 EILNDS
+957 ELLNQS
-963 KAVVDNLVPDKAIQR
+963 KTVINDLIPDKAIQK

-985 IFTAKKAESLLKGQE
+985 IFKAKKAEELLKGKD
-1000 VPTLDISL
+1000 VPTLDIDL
-1008 DSLPGMT
+1008 DYLPGMD
-1015 SLSDIVL
+1015 SFFSSAANL
-1022 GYQKGINAGFRAIAK
+1022 YQKGVNKGFRAIAK
-1037 PESSLFRSPYGTY
+1037 PESALFRNPYGRY
-1050 YGNQAVKLI
+1050 YGNQAVKLM

-1073 MWQNQIRPAAQE
+1073 MWQNQIRPIAQE
-1085 YALKQVEDTFYAI
+1085 YALKQVEDTFYSI

-1120 SVKFWVKAGF
+1120 STKFWVKAGF

-1144 SPWAA
+1144 SPWAV

-1157 NKISYEEADA
+1157 NKISYEDADA
-1167 QNKSAYLVLPFFN
+1167 ENKSSYLVLPFFN
-1180 KPAKAQPFVY
+1180 KPGAQAFVY
-1190 KMNANQLNFL
+1190 KMNTSQLNFL

-1207 WLGQVALNTAIQKFP
+1207 WLGQVSLNTAIQKFP
-1222 NLETKIKGTVGEKL
+1222 NLETQIKSIVGEKL
-1236 YNQLIFGGVPRGI
+1236 YNQLIFGGVPRGMI
-1249 VPAAKDTEG
+1249 PAAKDSEG
-1258 TSGLQVLSSFA
+1258 STATQALTSAVTGV
-1269 SNVIEQVFVAG
+1269 VEQVFIAG
-1280 SLKSAI
+1280 SLKSAV
-1286 ELAGLGQ
+1286 ELLGFGAE
-1293 DVIFDKENIQFRKDA
+1293 VIFKKDQVVFRKDA
-1308 VASTLWSI
+1308 VATTLWSM
-1316 HTARRMDWELNNPDS
+1316 HNARRMQWELNDPDG

-1340 DLTLNL
+1340 DLTLGI

-1352 RKLFSPLGVTDQPTS
+1352 RKIFSPLGVTDQPTS
-1367 IMYRDEF
+1367 IIYRDEF
-1374 DRLELNYVNNPQLLA
+1374 DRMELNYVNNPELLA
-1389 DRPGVA
+1389 DKPGVA
-1395 PYQAATQD
+1395 PYQAALQD
-1403 FIMMYGEEAVR
+1403 FVMMYGEEAVR

-1419 TKYKTSVAPEQIAA
+1419 TKYKASVAPEQVAA

-1444 WTGKNPDSRVP
+1444 WAGKNPEIRVP

-1480 TVGGVPIFE
+1480 TIGGVPIFE
-1489 GTKTFAEREADARI
+1489 GNKTFAEREADAKI

-1516 RDAYLAGRPSKSL
+1516 RDAYLAGRASKSL
-1529 TANSNSD
+1529 TAGSNSD
-1536 IRAWYRDQL
+1536 IRAWYRDQI
-1545 YNEAD
+1545 YNEVD
-1550 GLAVRNP
+1550 GLSVRNP
-1557 QWVETFGNTSDTFTE
+1557 QWIETFGNTSDTFTE
-1572 GLNLINVALNN
+1572 GLSLINVALDN

-1596 QSLWDTVR
+1596 QSLWDTIR
-1604 VWRDGRDSIF
+1604 TWRDVRDSAF
-1614 TEWNLLP
+1614 DEWNLLP
-1621 ANSPR
+1621 VNSPR
-1626 RKQIRLQYEA
+1626 RKQIRMQYEA

>member
-24 KVAPAVADVLNS
+24 KVVPVVADVFNS
-36 PLGSILRG
+36 PLGSIIKG

-103 SLTNPA
+103 SLTNPV

-116 QALDKAYDLMPLLNP
+116 QALDKAYELMPLLNP
-131 NYDVM
+131 DYDVM

-167 GTGFLLKGARKAS
+167 GTGFIFKGLREAS

-199 FKGVDDITTQLNNGA
+199 FKGVDDIATQLNNGA
-214 NVNDIVPSNGISVH
+214 NIDEIVPSNGISVH

-243 NPVVARSSN
+243 NPVIARSSN

-260 AATKSIDEAR
+260 AATKSLDEAR
-270 DVILADLGSVAA
+270 DVVLADLGSIAA
-282 ANRLRATAPS
+282 ANRLKATAPS

-298 LSKQRVNLQKELTPN
+298 LSKQPVNLQRELTPE

-327 DQLRNVLDDIIARNG
+327 NQLRSVLDDIIARNG

-353 KVSIGAGNVSWAPSK
+353 KVSIGGGNISWAPSK
-368 FSFVEQLNKS
+368 FSFVEQLNKA
-378 KTSLKTER
+378 KTTLKTER
-386 LLGKGSKQINETLIG
+386 LLGKGSKQINETILG

-411 TLATTRL
+411 TLASTRL
-418 RPRGYVELTG
+418 RPRNYIEMTG
-428 LRPMDSIDEISATLQ
+428 LSPTDSIDELSAGLQ
-443 MSPILRQAKYADFRA
+443 MSSILRQAKYADFRA
-458 NAIRTWLAA
+458 NAIKTWLAA
-467 PADEASRAVVLKR
+467 PADEPSRTIILKQ
-480 IERDAVKT
+480 IERDAVQT
-488 IANDIA
+488 MANDIA
-494 ESIGL
+494 EKIGL
-499 KVDDIDIDAPMQ
+499 KVDNIDIDTPMQ
-511 NVVNKRD
+511 NVINKRD
-518 GIRDKIQNT
+518 GIREKIKNT

-536 EGAEVTAVDEN
+536 EGAEVTAIDEN
-547 IKVKLAS
+547 MKVKLAS

-567 LNAHIRN
+567 LNAQLRN
-574 SKNLSLRGIKANLSK
+574 SSVLSPRSIKAKLST

-635 IYGKEKFNARVIDS
+635 IYGKEKFTTRVLDS
-649 DASGVTSKSV
+649 DT
-659 FDLVLEQNPNL
+659 
-670 NKRYFNTMKPNNVAL
+670 
-685 VRTDFLDKFK
+685 
-695 EYDRTLPNQK
+695 
-705 TYKSEEKIDSIVKDL
+705 
-720 KEGKG
+720 
-725 FTDPVF
+725 
-731 LDYTVDNAGNLRL
+731 
-744 KLGEGNHRLA
+744 GE
-754 AAKQAGVEYVP
+754 
-765 VQLIRTDTTPAAEQF
+765 
-780 KILGKSPIQRD
+780 
-791 ETGYLLGG
+791 
-799 VDPEQLLPENVVLKG
+799 
-814 QEVKNPVYSYKQL
+814 YSYKQL

-907 MSGLSDDDI
+907 MSGLSDTDI
-916 VKYMMRD
+916 IKYMMRD

-943 RKDKTPDLSTNGAI
+943 RKDRTPDVSTNGAY

-963 KAVVDNLVPDKAIQR
+963 KAIIDNLIPDKAIQR

-985 IFTAKKAESLLKGQE
+985 IFTAKKAESLLKGKE

-1008 DSLPGMT
+1008 DSLPGMF
-1015 SLSDIVL
+1015 SASDIAL
-1022 GYQKGINAGFRAIAK
+1022 GYQKLINAGFRAIAK
-1037 PESSLFRSPYGTY
+1037 PESSLFRSPYGRY

-1073 MWQNQIRPAAQE
+1073 MWQNQIRPIAQE
-1085 YALKQVEDTFYAI
+1085 YAYKQVNDTFYSI

-1120 SVKFWVKAGF
+1120 SIKFWVKAGF

-1144 SPWAA
+1144 SPWAV

-1190 KMNANQLNFL
+1190 KMNTNQLNFL

-1207 WLGQVALNTAIQKFP
+1207 WIGQVSLNTAVQNFP
-1222 NLETKIKGTVGEKL
+1222 NLETKIKNTVGEKL

-1249 VPAAKDTEG
+1249 VPAAKDIEG

-1280 SLKSAI
+1280 SLRSAI
-1286 ELAGLGQ
+1286 QLVGLGK
-1293 DVIFDKENIQFRKDA
+1293 DVIFNKEKIQFRKDT

-1331 PEPDINKSI
+1331 PEPDIDKSI

-1346 MGWRLV
+1346 MFWRLV
-1352 RKLFSPLGVTDQPTS
+1352 RKLFSPASVTDQPTS

-1395 PYQAATQD
+1395 PYQAAVQD

-1419 TKYKTSVAPEQIAA
+1419 TKYKTSIAPEQIAA
-1433 GRLKSYDWLQE
+1433 GRLKSYTWLQKWAGE
-1444 WTGKNPDSRVP
+1444 NPDSRVP
-1455 VVGMVLNPVVP
+1455 VVGMVLNPIVP

-1489 GTKTFAEREADARI
+1489 GNKTFAEREADARI

-1572 GLNLINVALNN
+1572 GLNLINVALDN

>member
-1 VGALTDFL
+1 VGALTDYL
-9 TSNRIGAAIGNTLTK
+9 TSNRVGAAIGNALTK
-24 KVAPAVADVLNS
+24 KVVPVIADVFNS
-36 PLGSILRG
+36 PLGSIIKG

-103 SLTNPA
+103 SLTNPV

-131 NYDVM
+131 DYDVM

-145 DSPYYQLATGLTDI
+145 DSPYYQMATGLTDI
-159 GLEYLTSF
+159 GLEFLTSA
-167 GTGFLLKGARKAS
+167 GTGIIFKGLRKAAG
-180 QLTRA
+180 LTRA
-185 PLTEQTINALENDA
+185 PLTTETIATLENDA
-199 FKGVDDITTQLNNGA
+199 FKGVDEITTQLNNGT
-214 NVNDIVPSNGISVH
+214 NIDEIVPSNGITVH

-243 NPVVARSSN
+243 NPVVARSSS

-260 AATKSIDEAR
+260 AATKTIDEAR
-270 DVILADLGSVAA
+270 DVVLADLGSIAA

-292 FEDALN
+292 FEDAIN
-298 LSKQRVNLQKELTPN
+298 LSKQPVNLQKELTPN

-319 YIVDAAEG
+319 NIVDAAEG
-327 DQLRNVLDDIIARNG
+327 DQLRNVLDDIIARDG

-368 FSFVEQLNKS
+368 FSFVEQLNKA
-378 KTSLKTER
+378 KTTLKTER
-386 LLGKGSKQINETLIG
+386 ILGKGSKQISETIIG

-418 RPRGYVELTG
+418 RPRNYIELTG
-428 LRPMDSIDEISATLQ
+428 LRPMDSIDELSAGLQ

-458 NAIRTWLAA
+458 NAIRAWLAA
-467 PADEASRAVVLKR
+467 PSDEASRTIVLKK

-511 NVVNKRD
+511 NVINKRD

-567 LNAHIRN
+567 LNAQLRN
-574 SKNLSLRGIKANLSK
+574 SRRLSLRNIKANLSK

-635 IYGKEKFNARVIDS
+635 IYGKEKFNARVLDS
-649 DASGVTSKSV
+649 DT
-659 FDLVLEQNPNL
+659 
-670 NKRYFNTMKPNNVAL
+670 
-685 VRTDFLDKFK
+685 
-695 EYDRTLPNQK
+695 
-705 TYKSEEKIDSIVKDL
+705 
-720 KEGKG
+720 
-725 FTDPVF
+725 
-731 LDYTVDNAGNLRL
+731 
-744 KLGEGNHRLA
+744 GE
-754 AAKQAGVEYVP
+754 
-765 VQLIRTDTTPAAEQF
+765 
-780 KILGKSPIQRD
+780 
-791 ETGYLLGG
+791 
-799 VDPEQLLPENVVLKG
+799 
-814 QEVKNPVYSYKQL
+814 YSYKQL

-874 NLTTIN
+874 NFTTIN

-916 VKYMMRD
+916 IKYMMRD
-923 LQQRGNFSDFYRLA
+923 LQQRGKFSDFYRLA

-943 RKDKTPDLSTNGAI
+943 NKDKTPDLSINGAS

-963 KAVVDNLVPDKAIQR
+963 KAIVDNLVPDRVIQK

-985 IFTAKKAESLLKGQE
+985 IFTAKKAEALLKGQE

-1008 DSLPGMT
+1008 DSLPGMS
-1015 SLSDIVL
+1015 SLSDIPL
-1022 GYQKGINAGFRAIAK
+1022 AYQKAVNAGFRAIAK

-1073 MWQNQIRPAAQE
+1073 MWQNQIRPIAQE

-1180 KPAKAQPFVY
+1180 KPTKAQPFVY
-1190 KMNANQLNFL
+1190 KMNVNQLNFL

-1207 WLGQVALNTAIQKFP
+1207 WLGQVALNTAVQNFP
-1222 NLETKIKGTVGEKL
+1222 NLETKIKNTVGEKL

-1258 TSGLQVLSSFA
+1258 ASGVQVLSSVV
-1269 SNVIEQVFVAG
+1269 SNVAEQVFIAG

-1286 ELAGLGQ
+1286 ELAGLGW
-1293 DVIFDKENIQFRKDA
+1293 DVAFNKDKIEFRKDA
-1308 VASTLWSI
+1308 VATTLWSI

-1352 RKLFSPLGVTDQPTS
+1352 RKLFSPFGITDQPTS
-1367 IMYRDEF
+1367 IMYRDEV

-1395 PYQAATQD
+1395 PYQAAIQD

-1419 TKYKTSVAPEQIAA
+1419 TKYKTSIAPEQVVA
-1433 GRLKSYDWLQE
+1433 GRLKSYDWLQK
-1444 WTGKNPDSRVP
+1444 WTGQNPDSRIS

-1480 TVGGVPIFE
+1480 TIGGIPIFE
-1489 GTKTFAEREADARI
+1489 GNKTFAEREADAKI

-1529 TANSNSD
+1529 TANSNAD

-1545 YNEAD
+1545 YNDVD
-1550 GLAVRNP
+1550 GLSVRNP
-1557 QWVETFGNTSDTFTE
+1557 QWVETFGNTTDTFTE
-1572 GLNLINVALNN
+1572 GLNLINTALSN
-1583 EKFINDISKSAPE
+1583 EQFIKDVNKSAPE
-1596 QSLWDTVR
+1596 KSLWDTIQ

-1614 TEWNLLP
+1614 QEWNLLP
-1621 ANSPR
+1621 TNSPR
-1626 RKQIRLQYEA
+1626 RKQIRMQYEA

>member
-1 VGALTDFL
+1 MGALTDFL

-24 KVAPAVADVLNS
+24 KVVPVVADVFNS
-36 PLGSILRG
+36 PLGSIIKG

-64 AYTQRKEFD
+64 AYTQRKEPE

-103 SLTNPA
+103 SLTNKA
-109 IKAVGGQ
+109 IETVGGQ
-116 QALDKAYDLMPLLNP
+116 QALDKAYELMPLLNP
-131 NYDVM
+131 DYDVM

-145 DSPYYQLATGLTDI
+145 DSPYYQLATGLTDV
-159 GLEYLTSF
+159 GLEFLTSA
-167 GTGFLLKGARKAS
+167 GTGLVFKGLRKAAG
-180 QLTRA
+180 LTRA
-185 PLTEQTINALENDA
+185 PLTAETIATLENDA
-199 FKGVDDITTQLNNGA
+199 FKGVDDIATQLNNGA
-214 NVNDIVPSNGISVH
+214 NIDEIVPSNGISVH

-260 AATKSIDEAR
+260 AATKSIEEAR

-298 LSKQRVNLQKELTPN
+298 LSKQRVNLQKELTPEE
-313 DPLVPD
+313 PLVPD
-319 YIVDAAEG
+319 NIVDAAEG

-368 FSFVEQLNKS
+368 FSFVEQLNKA

-386 LLGKGSKQINETLIG
+386 LLGKGSKQISETLIG

-467 PADEASRAVVLKR
+467 PADEASRAVVLKQ

-518 GIRDKIQNT
+518 GIREKIQNT
-527 QNGIVTKEA
+527 QNGIVTKETD
-536 EGAEVTAVDEN
+536 GAEVTAVDEN

-574 SKNLSLRGIKANLSK
+574 SRNLSLRGIKANLSK

-649 DASGVTSKSV
+649 DASGVTSKSP
-659 FDLVLEQNPNL
+659 FDLVLEQNPNFR
-670 NKRYFNTMKPNNVAL
+670 KGYFNKTKPNNIAL

-695 EYDRTLPNQK
+695 EYDRTLPQYGQSGSK
-705 TYKSEEKIDSIVKDL
+705 ERIDSIVKDL

-731 LDYTVDNAGNLRL
+731 LEYTVDDAGNLRL
-744 KLGEGNHRLA
+744 LLGEGNHRLA
-754 AAKQAGVEYVP
+754 AAKEAGIEYIP
-765 VQLIRTDTTPAAEQF
+765 VQLVRIDDVKRVKTVVGT
-780 KILGKSPIQRD
+780 SPIQRD
-791 ETGYLLGG
+791 RSGYLLGG

-907 MSGLSDDDI
+907 MSGMSDNDI
-916 VKYMMRD
+916 IKYMMRD

-943 RKDKTPDLSTNGAI
+943 RKDRTPDLSTNGAI

-963 KAVVDNLVPDKAIQR
+963 KAVVDNLVPDKVIQK

-1008 DSLPGMT
+1008 DSLPGML
-1015 SLSDIVL
+1015 SLSDIAL

-1207 WLGQVALNTAIQKFP
+1207 WLGQVALNTAVQNFP
-1222 NLETKIKGTVGEKL
+1222 NLETKIKNTVGEKL

-1258 TSGLQVLSSFA
+1258 TSGVQVLSSVV
-1269 SNVIEQVFVAG
+1269 SNVAEQVFIAG

-1352 RKLFSPLGVTDQPTS
+1352 RKLFSPFGVTDQPTS

-1572 GLNLINVALNN
+1572 GLNLINVALDN

>member
-1 VGALTDFL
+1 MGALTDYL
-9 TSNRIGAAIGNTLTK
+9 TSSRAGAAIGNILTK
-24 KVAPAVADVLNS
+24 KVVPVIADVFNS
-36 PLGSILRG
+36 PLGSIIKG

-103 SLTNPA
+103 SLTNPV

-145 DSPYYQLATGLTDI
+145 DSPYYQMATGLTDI
-159 GLEYLTSF
+159 GLEYLTSA
-167 GTGFLLKGARKAS
+167 GTGIIFKGLRKAAG
-180 QLTRA
+180 LTRA
-185 PLTEQTINALENDA
+185 PLTAETIATLENDA
-199 FKGVDDITTQLNNGA
+199 FKGVDEITTQLNNGT
-214 NVNDIVPSNGISVH
+214 NIDEIVPSNGITVH

-243 NPVVARSSN
+243 NPVVARSSS

-260 AATKSIDEAR
+260 AATKTIDEAR
-270 DVILADLGSVAA
+270 DVVLADLGSIAA

-298 LSKQRVNLQKELTPN
+298 LSKQPINLQKELTPN

-319 YIVDAAEG
+319 NIVDAAEG
-327 DQLRNVLDDIIARNG
+327 DQLRNILDDIIARDG

-368 FSFVEQLNKS
+368 FSFVEQLNKA
-378 KTSLKTER
+378 KTTLKTER
-386 LLGKGSKQINETLIG
+386 ILGKGSKQISETIIG

-418 RPRGYVELTG
+418 RPRNYIELTG
-428 LRPMDSIDEISATLQ
+428 LRPMDSIDELSAGLQ

-458 NAIRTWLAA
+458 NAIRAWLAA
-467 PADEASRAVVLKR
+467 PSDEASRTIVLKK
-480 IERDAVKT
+480 IERDAVRT

-499 KVDDIDIDAPMQ
+499 KVDDIDIDTPMQ

-518 GIRDKIQNT
+518 GIREKVKNT
-527 QNGIVTKEA
+527 KNGILTKEA
-536 EGAEVTAVDEN
+536 EGAEVLAIDEN

-567 LNAHIRN
+567 LNAQLRN
-574 SKNLSLRGIKANLSK
+574 SSRLSLRNIKANLSK

-635 IYGKEKFNARVIDS
+635 IYGKEKFMAKVIDS
-649 DASGVTSKSV
+649 DASGVTSKTP
-659 FDLVLEQNPNL
+659 FDLVLEQNPNFR
-670 NKRYFNTMKPNNVAL
+670 KGYFNKTKPNNIAL

-695 EYDRTLPNQK
+695 EYDRTLPQYGQSGSK
-705 TYKSEEKIDSIVKDL
+705 ERIDSIVKDL

-731 LDYTVDNAGNLRL
+731 LEYTVDDAGNLRL
-744 KLGEGNHRLA
+744 LLGEGNHRLA
-754 AAKQAGVEYVP
+754 AAKEAGIEYIP
-765 VQLIRTDTTPAAEQF
+765 VQLVRIDDVKRVKTVV
-780 KILGKSPIQRD
+780 GKSPIQRD
-791 ETGYLLGG
+791 RSGYLLGG

-874 NLTTIN
+874 NFTTIN

-916 VKYMMRD
+916 IKYMMRD
-923 LQQRGNFSDFYRLA
+923 LQQRGKFSDFYRLA
-937 AERAIA
+937 AERTIA
-943 RKDKTPDLSTNGAI
+943 NKDKTPDLSTNGAS

-963 KAVVDNLVPDKAIQR
+963 KAIVDNLVPDKLIQK

-985 IFTAKKAESLLKGQE
+985 IFTAKKAEALLKGQE

-1008 DSLPGMT
+1008 DSLPGM
-1015 SLSDIVL
+1015 SSFSDIPL
-1022 GYQKGINAGFRAIAK
+1022 AYQKAVNAGFRAIAK

-1073 MWQNQIRPAAQE
+1073 MWQNQIRPIAQE
-1085 YALKQVEDTFYAI
+1085 YALKQVEETFYAI

-1144 SPWAA
+1144 SPWAV

-1157 NKISYEEADA
+1157 NKISYEESDA

-1180 KPAKAQPFVY
+1180 KPGAQPFVY

-1207 WLGQVALNTAIQKFP
+1207 WIGQVSLNTAVQNFP
-1222 NLETKIKGTVGEKL
+1222 NLETKIKNTVGEKL
-1236 YNQLIFGGVPRGI
+1236 YNQLIFGGVPRGV

-1258 TSGLQVLSSFA
+1258 TSGVQVLSSIV
-1269 SNVIEQVFVAG
+1269 SNVAEQVFIAG

-1286 ELAGLGQ
+1286 QLAGLAKE
-1293 DVIFDKENIQFRKDA
+1293 VVFNKDKIEFRKDA
-1308 VASTLWSI
+1308 VATTLWSI

-1331 PEPDINKSI
+1331 PEPDVNKSI

-1352 RKLFSPLGVTDQPTS
+1352 RKLFSPFGITDQPTS
-1367 IMYRDEF
+1367 IMYRDEV

-1389 DRPGVA
+1389 DRPNVA
-1395 PYQAATQD
+1395 PYQAAIQD

-1419 TKYKTSVAPEQIAA
+1419 TKYKTSIAPEQVVA
-1433 GRLKSYDWLQE
+1433 GRLKSYDWLQK
-1444 WTGKNPDSRVP
+1444 WTGQNPDSRIS

-1480 TVGGVPIFE
+1480 TIGGIPIFE
-1489 GTKTFAEREADARI
+1489 GNKTFAEREADAKI

-1529 TANSNSD
+1529 TANSNAD
-1536 IRAWYRDQL
+1536 VRAWYRDQL
-1545 YNEAD
+1545 YNEVD
-1550 GLAVRNP
+1550 GLSVRNP

-1572 GLNLINVALNN
+1572 GLNLINTALSN
-1583 EKFINDISKSAPE
+1583 EQFIKDVNKSAPE
-1596 QSLWDTVR
+1596 KSLWDTIQ

-1614 TEWNLLP
+1614 QEWNLLP
-1621 ANSPR
+1621 TNSPR
-1626 RKQIRLQYEA
+1626 RKQIRMQYEA

-1658 DPMADIKEILGE
+1658 DPIADIKEILGE

>member
-1 VGALTDFL
+1 MGALTDYL
-9 TSNRIGAAIGNTLTK
+9 TSTRVGAAIGNTLTK
-24 KVAPAVADVLNS
+24 KIVPVVADVFNS
-36 PLGSILRG
+36 PIGSIIKG

-116 QALDKAYDLMPLLNP
+116 QALDKAYELMPLLNP

-145 DSPYYQLATGLTDI
+145 DSPYYQMATGLTDI

-167 GTGFLLKGARKAS
+167 GTGFIFKGLREAS

-185 PLTEQTINALENDA
+185 PLKAETIVNLENDA
-199 FKGVDDITTQLNNGA
+199 FKGVDEITTQLNNGA
-214 NVNDIVPSNGISVH
+214 NIDEIVPSNGISVH

-243 NPVVARSSN
+243 NPVVVRSSS

-260 AATKSIDEAR
+260 AATKTIEEAR

-298 LSKQRVNLQKELTPN
+298 LSKQPVNLQKELTPN

-319 YIVDAAEG
+319 NIVDAAEG
-327 DQLRNVLDDIIARNG
+327 DLLRNVLDDIIARNG

-368 FSFVEQLNKS
+368 FSFVEQLNKA
-378 KTSLKTER
+378 KTTLKTER
-386 LLGKGSKQINETLIG
+386 LLGKGSKQINETILG

-411 TLATTRL
+411 TLASTRL
-418 RPRGYVELTG
+418 RPRNYIALTG
-428 LRPMDSIDEISATLQ
+428 LNPMDSIDELSAGLQ

-467 PADEASRAVVLKR
+467 PADEPSRAIILKQ

-494 ESIGL
+494 EKIGL
-499 KVDDIDIDAPMQ
+499 KVDNIDIDTPMQ
-511 NVVNKRD
+511 NVINKRD
-518 GIRDKIQNT
+518 GIRDKIKNT

-547 IKVKLAS
+547 LKVTLAS
-554 NIPMLDMRVMEDV
+554 NIPMLDLRVMEDV
-567 LNAHIRN
+567 LNAQLRN
-574 SKNLSLRGIKANLSK
+574 SSLFSPRRLKANLSK

-612 PKNSMFEPFVRI
+612 PKNSMFEPSVRI
-624 LGRMHDATLPQ
+624 LGRMHDATLSQ
-635 IYGKEKFNARVIDS
+635 IYGKEKFTTKVIDS
-649 DASGVTSKSV
+649 DASGVTSKTP
-659 FDLVLEQNPNL
+659 FDLVLEQNPNIS
-670 NKRYFNTMKPNNVAL
+670 KSYGEYTAL
-685 VRTDFLDKFK
+685 VKTDFLDTVK
-695 EYDRTLPNQK
+695 EFDRTTRPTGTL
-705 TYKSEEKIDSIVKDL
+705 SDSLETINNIAKDL
-720 KEGKG
+720 KDGKG
-725 FTDPVF
+725 FKDPLI
-731 LDYTVDNAGNLRL
+731 LDYNVGKDGNLIVHL
-744 KLGEGNHRLA
+744 IEGNHRLA
-754 AAKQAGVEYVP
+754 AAKQAGIEYVP
-765 VQLIRTDTTPAAEQF
+765 VYAYYSPNLVANKLKLGPKNIGQSPLKPNEFDYLPQTVNPA
-780 KILGKSPIQRD
+780 
-791 ETGYLLGG
+791 
-799 VDPEQLLPENVVLKG
+799 QLLPENVVIKG
-814 QEVKNPVYSYKQL
+814 QQVDNPVYSYKQL

-874 NLTTIN
+874 NFTTIN

-916 VKYMMRD
+916 IKYMMRD

-943 RKDKTPDLSTNGAI
+943 RKDKTPDLSTNGAS

-963 KAVVDNLVPDKAIQR
+963 KAIVDNLVPDKIIQKR
-978 KIIDDRE
+978 IIDDRE

-1015 SLSDIVL
+1015 SASDVVL
-1022 GYQKGINAGFRAIAK
+1022 GYQKVINAGFRAIAK
-1037 PESSLFRSPYGTY
+1037 PEASLFRSPYGRY
-1050 YGNQAVKLI
+1050 YGNQAAKLI

-1073 MWQNQIRPAAQE
+1073 MWQNQIRPIAQE
-1085 YALKQVEDTFYAI
+1085 YAYKQVNDTFYSI

-1144 SPWAA
+1144 SPWAV

-1157 NKISYEEADA
+1157 NKISYEDADKE
-1167 QNKSAYLVLPFFN
+1167 NKSSYLVLPFFN
-1180 KPAKAQPFVY
+1180 KPGPQAFVY
-1190 KMNANQLNFL
+1190 KMNTSQLNFL

-1207 WLGQVALNTAIQKFP
+1207 WIGQVALNTAVQNFP
-1222 NLETKIKGTVGEKL
+1222 NLETKIKNTVGEKL
-1236 YNQLIFGGVPRGI
+1236 YNQLIFGGVPRG
-1249 VPAAKDTEG
+1249 VTPAAKDVEG
-1258 TSGLQVLSSFA
+1258 ASGVQVLSSIV
-1269 SNVIEQVFVAG
+1269 SNVTEQVFVAG

-1286 ELAGLGQ
+1286 EVGGLMG
-1293 DVIFDKENIQFRKDA
+1293 DIWFNKDKIQFRKDA
-1308 VASTLWSI
+1308 VATTLWSI
-1316 HTARRMDWELNNPDS
+1316 HTARRMDWELNNPDG

-1340 DLTLNL
+1340 DLTRDL
-1346 MGWRLV
+1346 MFSRLL
-1352 RKLFSPLGVTDQPTS
+1352 RKLFSPAGITDQPTS
-1367 IMYRDEF
+1367 IMYRDEV

-1395 PYQAATQD
+1395 PYQAAIQD

-1419 TKYKTSVAPEQIAA
+1419 TKYKASVAPEQIAA
-1433 GRLKSYDWLQE
+1433 GRLNSYDWLQK
-1444 WTGKNPDSRVP
+1444 WTGENPDSRVP
-1455 VVGMVLNPVVP
+1455 IVGMVLNPVVP

-1473 SANLKIS
+1473 SAYLKIS
-1480 TVGGVPIFE
+1480 TVGGVPIFV
-1489 GTKTFAEREADARI
+1489 GNKTFAEREADAKI

-1529 TANSNSD
+1529 TANSNAD

-1545 YNEAD
+1545 YNQED
-1550 GLAVRNP
+1550 GLSVRNP

-1572 GLNLINVALNN
+1572 GLNLINVALSN
-1583 EKFINDISKSAPE
+1583 EQFIKDISKSAPE
-1596 QSLWDTVR
+1596 KSLWDTVQI
-1604 VWRDGRDSIF
+1604 WRDGRDSIF
-1614 TEWNLLP
+1614 QEWNLLP
-1621 ANSPR
+1621 ANSFR
-1626 RKQIRLQYEA
+1626 RKQIRVQYEA

>member
-1 VGALTDFL
+1 MGALTDYL
-9 TSNRIGAAIGNTLTK
+9 TSNRVGAAIGNALTK
-24 KVAPAVADVLNS
+24 KVVPVIADVFNS
-36 PLGSILRG
+36 PLGSIIAG

-50 TVVRDPVGTVNLAA
+50 TGVRDPVGTVNLAA

-103 SLTNPA
+103 SLINPT

-159 GLEYLTSF
+159 GLEFLTSR
-167 GTGFLLKGARKAS
+167 GTGFIFKGFRKAS
-180 QLTRA
+180 ELTRA
-185 PLTEQTINALENDA
+185 PLTKQTINALENDA
-199 FKGVDDITTQLNNGA
+199 FKGVDEITTQLNNGT
-214 NVNDIVPSNGISVH
+214 NINEIVPSNGITVH

-243 NPVVARSSN
+243 NPVVARSSS

-260 AATKSIDEAR
+260 AATKTIEEAR
-270 DVILADLGSVAA
+270 DVILADLGSIAA

-298 LSKQRVNLQKELTPN
+298 LSKKPVNLQKELTPN

-319 YIVDAAEG
+319 NIVDAAEG
-327 DQLRNVLDDIIARNG
+327 DQLRNILDDIIARDG

-368 FSFVEQLNKS
+368 FSFVEQLNKA

-386 LLGKGSKQINETLIG
+386 ILGKGSKQISETIIG

-418 RPRGYVELTG
+418 RPRNYIELTG
-428 LRPMDSIDEISATLQ
+428 LRPMDSIDELSAGLQ

-458 NAIRTWLAA
+458 NAIRAWLAA
-467 PADEASRAVVLKR
+467 PSDEASRTIVLKK
-480 IERDAVKT
+480 IERDAVRT

-499 KVDDIDIDAPMQ
+499 KVDDIDIDTPMQ

-518 GIRDKIQNT
+518 GIREKVKNT
-527 QNGIVTKEA
+527 KNGILTKEA
-536 EGAEVTAVDEN
+536 EGAEVLAIDEN

-567 LNAHIRN
+567 LNAQLRN
-574 SKNLSLRGIKANLSK
+574 SSRLSLRNIKANLSK

-635 IYGKEKFNARVIDS
+635 IYGKEKFNARVLDS
-649 DASGVTSKSV
+649 DT
-659 FDLVLEQNPNL
+659 
-670 NKRYFNTMKPNNVAL
+670 
-685 VRTDFLDKFK
+685 
-695 EYDRTLPNQK
+695 
-705 TYKSEEKIDSIVKDL
+705 
-720 KEGKG
+720 
-725 FTDPVF
+725 
-731 LDYTVDNAGNLRL
+731 
-744 KLGEGNHRLA
+744 GE
-754 AAKQAGVEYVP
+754 
-765 VQLIRTDTTPAAEQF
+765 
-780 KILGKSPIQRD
+780 
-791 ETGYLLGG
+791 
-799 VDPEQLLPENVVLKG
+799 
-814 QEVKNPVYSYKQL
+814 YSYKQL

-874 NLTTIN
+874 NFTTIN

-916 VKYMMRD
+916 IKYMMRD
-923 LQQRGNFSDFYRLA
+923 LQQRGKFSDFYRLA

-943 RKDKTPDLSTNGAI
+943 NKDKTPDLSTNGAS

-963 KAVVDNLVPDKAIQR
+963 KAIVDNLVPDKLIQK

-985 IFTAKKAESLLKGQE
+985 MFTAKKAEALLKGQE

-1008 DSLPGMT
+1008 DSLPGM
-1015 SLSDIVL
+1015 SSFSDIPL
-1022 GYQKGINAGFRAIAK
+1022 AYQKAVNAGFRAIAK

-1073 MWQNQIRPAAQE
+1073 MWQNQIRPIAQE

-1144 SPWAA
+1144 SPWAV

-1157 NKISYEEADA
+1157 NKISYEESDA
-1167 QNKSAYLVLPFFN
+1167 QDKSAYLVLPFFN
-1180 KPAKAQPFVY
+1180 KPGAQPFVY

-1207 WLGQVALNTAIQKFP
+1207 WIGQVSLNTAVQNFP
-1222 NLETKIKGTVGEKL
+1222 NLETKIKNTVGEKL

-1258 TSGLQVLSSFA
+1258 ASGVQVLSSVV
-1269 SNVIEQVFVAG
+1269 SNVAEQVFIAG
-1280 SLKSAI
+1280 SIKSAI
-1286 ELAGLGQ
+1286 ELAGLAKE
-1293 DVIFDKENIQFRKDA
+1293 VVFNKDKIEFRKDA
-1308 VASTLWSI
+1308 VATTLWSI

-1331 PEPDINKSI
+1331 PEPDVNKSI

-1352 RKLFSPLGVTDQPTS
+1352 RKLFSPFGITDQPTS
-1367 IMYRDEF
+1367 IMYRDEV

-1389 DRPGVA
+1389 DRPNVA
-1395 PYQAATQD
+1395 PYQAAIQD

-1419 TKYKTSVAPEQIAA
+1419 TRYKTSIAPEQVVA
-1433 GRLKSYDWLQE
+1433 GRLKSYDWLQK
-1444 WTGKNPDSRVP
+1444 WTGQNPDSRIS

-1480 TVGGVPIFE
+1480 TIGGIPIFE
-1489 GTKTFAEREADARI
+1489 GNKTFAEREADAKI

-1529 TANSNSD
+1529 TANSNAD
-1536 IRAWYRDQL
+1536 VRAWYRDQL
-1545 YNEAD
+1545 YNDVD
-1550 GLAVRNP
+1550 GLSVRNP

-1572 GLNLINVALNN
+1572 GLNLINVALSN
-1583 EKFINDISKSAPE
+1583 EQFIKDINKSAPE
-1596 QSLWDTVR
+1596 KSLWDTIQ

-1614 TEWNLLP
+1614 QEWNLLP
-1621 ANSPR
+1621 TNSPR
-1626 RKQIRLQYEA
+1626 RKQIRMQYEA

-1658 DPMADIKEILGE
+1658 DPIADIKEILGE

>member
-36 PLGSILRG
+36 PLGSILKG

-131 NYDVM
+131 DYDVM

-185 PLTEQTINALENDA
+185 PLTKETITNLENDA
-199 FKGVDDITTQLNNGA
+199 FKGVDEITTQLNNGS
-214 NVNDIVPSNGISVH
+214 NIDDIIPSNGISVH

-260 AATKSIDEAR
+260 AATKSLDEAR
-270 DVILADLGSVAA
+270 DVVLADLGSVAA

-298 LSKQRVNLQKELTPN
+298 LSKQPVNLQKELTPE
-313 DPLVPD
+313 DSLVPD
-319 YIVDAAEG
+319 NIVNDAEG
-327 DQLRNVLDDIIARNG
+327 NQLRNVLDDIIARNG

-386 LLGKGSKQINETLIG
+386 LLGKGSKQIEETLIG

-494 ESIGL
+494 EKIGL
-499 KVDDIDIDAPMQ
+499 KVDDIDIDVPMQ
-511 NVVNKRD
+511 NVINKRD
-518 GIRDKIQNT
+518 GIREKIQNT

-554 NIPMLDMRVMEDV
+554 SIPMLDMRVMEDV
-567 LNAHIRN
+567 LNAQLRN
-574 SKNLSLRGIKANLSK
+574 SSRLSLRNIKANLSK

-612 PKNSMFEPFVRI
+612 PKNSMFEPFVRL

-635 IYGKEKFNARVIDS
+635 IYGKEKFMAKVVDS
-649 DASGVTSKSV
+649 DASGVTSKTP
-659 FDLVLEQNPNL
+659 FDLVLEQNPNIS
-670 NKRYFNTMKPNNVAL
+670 KSYGEYTAL
-685 VRTDFLDKFK
+685 VKTDFLDTVK
-695 EYDRTLPNQK
+695 EFDRTKRPTGTL
-705 TYKSEEKIDSIVKDL
+705 SDSLETINNIAKDL
-720 KEGKG
+720 KDGKG
-725 FTDPVF
+725 FKDPLI
-731 LDYTVDNAGNLRL
+731 LDYNVGKDGNLIVHL
-744 KLGEGNHRLA
+744 IEGNHRLA

-765 VQLIRTDTTPAAEQF
+765 VYAYYSPNLVPNNLELGPKSI
-780 KILGKSPIQRD
+780 GKSPLKPNEFD
-791 ETGYLLGG
+791 YLPQT
-799 VDPEQLLPENVVLKG
+799 VNPAELLPENVVLKG

-874 NLTTIN
+874 NFTTIN

-907 MSGLSDDDI
+907 MSGLSDTDI

-943 RKDKTPDLSTNGAI
+943 RKDRTPDLSTNGAI

-963 KAVVDNLVPDKAIQR
+963 KAIVDNLVPDKAIQR

-1008 DSLPGMT
+1008 DSLPGMI
-1015 SLSDIVL
+1015 SFSDIAL
-1022 GYQKGINAGFRAIAK
+1022 GYQKGVNAGFRAIAK

-1085 YALKQVEDTFYAI
+1085 YALKQVEDTFYSI

-1222 NLETKIKGTVGEKL
+1222 NLETKIKNTVGEKL

-1258 TSGLQVLSSFA
+1258 SSGVQVLSSFV
-1269 SNVIEQVFVAG
+1269 SNVAEQVFIAG

-1286 ELAGLGQ
+1286 ELAGLGK
-1293 DVIFDKENIQFRKDA
+1293 DVIFNKEKIQFRKDA
-1308 VASTLWSI
+1308 VASTLWSM
-1316 HTARRMDWELNNPDS
+1316 HTARRMDWELNNPDG
-1331 PEPDINKSI
+1331 PEPDINESI

-1352 RKLFSPLGVTDQPTS
+1352 RKLFSPLGITDQPTS
-1367 IMYRDEF
+1367 IIYRDEF
-1374 DRLELNYVNNPQLLA
+1374 DRMELNYVNNPQLLA

-1395 PYQAATQD
+1395 PYQAALQD
-1403 FIMMYGEEAVR
+1403 FVMMYGEEAVR

-1419 TKYKTSVAPEQIAA
+1419 TKYKTSVAPEQVAA
-1433 GRLKSYDWLQE
+1433 GRLKSYDWLQK
-1444 WTGKNPDSRVP
+1444 WTGENPDSRVP

-1480 TVGGVPIFE
+1480 TIGGVPIFE
-1489 GTKTFAEREADARI
+1489 GIKTFAEREADARI
-1503 EDGWREYDRITKE
+1503 EDGWREYDRISKE

-1529 TANSNSD
+1529 TANSNAD

-1545 YNEAD
+1545 YNEVD
-1550 GLAVRNP
+1550 GLSVRNP

-1572 GLNLINVALNN
+1572 GLNLINTALDN
-1583 EKFINDISKSAPE
+1583 EQFIKDISKSAPE
-1596 QSLWDTVR
+1596 KSLWDTIQ

>member
-1 VGALTDFL
+1 MGALTDYL
-9 TSNRIGAAIGNTLTK
+9 TSNRVGAAIGNALTK
-24 KVAPAVADVLNS
+24 KVVPRVADVLNS
-36 PLGSILRG
+36 PLGTIIKG

-50 TVVRDPVGTVNLAA
+50 TVVRDPVGAVNLGA
-64 AYTQRKEFD
+64 AYAQRGEFD

-103 SLTNPA
+103 SLANPA
-109 IKAVGGQ
+109 IKAAGGQ
-116 QALDKAYDLMPLLNP
+116 QALDKAYELMPLLNP

-145 DSPYYQLATGLTDI
+145 DSPYYQILTGLTDI
-159 GLEYLTSF
+159 GLEYLTSA
-167 GTGFLLKGARKAS
+167 GTGLIFKGLRKAS

-185 PLTEQTINALENDA
+185 PLTAQTIKALETDA
-199 FKGVDDITTQLNNGA
+199 TDAALDIQTQLNSGL
-214 NVNDIVPSNGISVH
+214 DIDAVKPKNGIGVH
-228 ILDMYKK
+228 ILDMFKK
-235 NDPLELLS
+235 SDPLELLS

-270 DVILADLGSVAA
+270 DIILADLGSVTA
-282 ANRLRATAPS
+282 ANRLSPALKDT
-292 FEDALN
+292 LN
-298 LSKQRVNLQKELTPN
+298 LSKQPVDLQKGKELTPN
-313 DPLVPD
+313 DNLVAD
-319 YIVDAAEG
+319 NIVDGAEG
-327 DQLRNVLDDIIARNG
+327 DQLRSVLDDIIARDT
-342 NLTNEWQDWYS
+342 NLTNEWKDWYA

-368 FSFVEQLNKS
+368 FSFVEQLNKA
-378 KTSLKTER
+378 KTTLKTER
-386 LLGKGSKQINETLIG
+386 LLGKGSKQINETIIG

-428 LRPMDSIDEISATLQ
+428 LRPMDSVEEISAMLQ
-443 MSPILRQAKYADFRA
+443 MSPTLRKAKYADFRA
-458 NAIRTWLAA
+458 SAIRTWLAA
-467 PADEASRAVVLKR
+467 PADEARRAIVLKQ

-494 ESIGL
+494 EKIGL
-499 KVDDIDIDAPMQ
+499 KVDDIDIDTPMQ
-511 NVVNKRD
+511 NVINKRD
-518 GIRDKIQNT
+518 GIREKIKNT

-536 EGAEVTAVDEN
+536 EGVEVTAVDEN

-554 NIPMLDMRVMEDV
+554 SIPMLDMRIME
-567 LNAHIRN
+567 N
-574 SKNLSLRGIKANLSK
+574 NLESILRS
-589 LSISADAF
+589 SISLKSFTSKIGSLPIAADAF

-612 PKNSMFEPFVRI
+612 PKNSMFEPFMRV
-624 LGRMHDATLPQ
+624 LGRMYDATLPQ
-635 IYGKEKFNARVIDS
+635 IYGREKFSTQVLDS
-649 DASGVTSKSV
+649 DTG
-659 FDLVLEQNPNL
+659 
-670 NKRYFNTMKPNNVAL
+670 
-685 VRTDFLDKFK
+685 
-695 EYDRTLPNQK
+695 EY
-705 TYKSEEKIDSIVKDL
+705 S
-720 KEGKG
+720 
-725 FTDPVF
+725 F
-731 LDYTVDNAGNLRL
+731 
-744 KLGEGNHRLA
+744 
-754 AAKQAGVEYVP
+754 
-765 VQLIRTDTTPAAEQF
+765 
-780 KILGKSPIQRD
+780 
-791 ETGYLLGG
+791 
-799 VDPEQLLPENVVLKG
+799 
-814 QEVKNPVYSYKQL
+814 KQL
-827 DVMGEDVIGGG
+827 DIMGEDVIGGG

-849 LANVTQPGVFE
+849 LANVTQPGIYE
-860 RTSRKSFTTTPVNP
+860 RTARKSFTTTPVNP
-874 NLTTIN
+874 NFTTIN
-880 PKLIKKYWGEYSQ
+880 PRLIKKYWGEYSQ

-907 MSGLSDDDI
+907 MSGMSDADI
-916 VKYMMRD
+916 VKYMVRD
-923 LQQRGNFSDFYRLA
+923 LEQRGNFSDFYRLA
-937 AERAIA
+937 SEKAIA
-943 RKDKTPDLSTNGAI
+943 KKDKTPDLSTNGAY
-957 EILNDS
+957 ELLNES
-963 KAVVDNLVPDKAIQR
+963 KTVINNLIPDKAIQK
-978 KIIDDRE
+978 KIIDDKE
-985 IFTAKKAESLLKGQE
+985 IFKAKKAEALLKGKD

-1008 DSLPGMT
+1008 DYLPGMD
-1015 SLSDIVL
+1015 SFFSSAANL
-1022 GYQKGINAGFRAIAK
+1022 YQKGVNAGFRAIAK
-1037 PESSLFRSPYGTY
+1037 PESVLFRNPYGRY
-1050 YGNQAVKLI
+1050 HGNQAVKLM

-1073 MWQNQIRPAAQE
+1073 MWQNQIRPIAQE

-1120 SVKFWVKAGF
+1120 SIKYWVKAGF

-1144 SPWAA
+1144 SPWAV

-1167 QNKSAYLVLPFFN
+1167 QNKSSYLVLPFFN
-1180 KPAKAQPFVY
+1180 KPGARAFVY
-1190 KMNANQLNFL
+1190 KMNTSQLNFMV
-1200 TNGPSPN
+1200 GGASPQ
-1207 WLGQVALNTAIQKFP
+1207 WLGQIALNTAVQKFP
-1222 NLETKIKGTVGEKL
+1222 DLETKIKNTVGEKL
-1236 YNQLIFGGVPRGI
+1236 YNQLIFSGVPRGVI
-1249 VPAAKDTEG
+1249 PAAKDGEG
-1258 TSGLQVLSSFA
+1258 ISGIKALTSTV
-1269 SNVIEQVFVAG
+1269 SNVVEQVFVAG
-1280 SLKSAI
+1280 SIKAAI
-1286 ELAGLGQ
+1286 EYLDLKW
-1293 DVIFDKENIQFRKDA
+1293 DVTFNKDKIQFRKDA

-1316 HTARRMDWELNNPDS
+1316 HTARRMQWELNNPDG
-1331 PEPDINKSI
+1331 PEPDVNESI
-1340 DLTLNL
+1340 DLTLDL
-1346 MGWRLV
+1346 MFSRLL
-1352 RKLFSPLGVTDQPTS
+1352 RKIFSPFGVTDQPTS

-1419 TKYKTSVAPEQIAA
+1419 TKYKTSVAPEQIAV
-1433 GRLKSYDWLQE
+1433 GRLKSYDWLQK
-1444 WTGKNPDSRVP
+1444 WTGENPEVRVP

-1473 SANLKIS
+1473 SANLRIS
-1480 TVGGVPIFE
+1480 TVGGIPIFE
-1489 GTKTFAEREADARI
+1489 GNKTFAEREADAKI

-1529 TANSNSD
+1529 TANSNAD
-1536 IRAWYRDQL
+1536 VRAWYRDQL
-1545 YNEAD
+1545 YNEED

-1572 GLNLINVALNN
+1572 GLNLINVALSN
-1583 EKFINDISKSAPE
+1583 EQFINDISKSAPE
-1596 QSLWDTVR
+1596 KSLWDTIQ

-1626 RKQIRLQYEA
+1626 RKQIRMQYEA

>member
-1 VGALTDFL
+1 MGALTDFL

-24 KVAPAVADVLNS
+24 KVAPVVADVFNS
-36 PLGSILRG
+36 PLGSIIKG

-103 SLTNPA
+103 SLTNPV
-109 IKAVGGQ
+109 IKAAGGQ
-116 QALDKAYDLMPLLNP
+116 QALDKAYELMPLLNP
-131 NYDVM
+131 DYDVM

-145 DSPYYQLATGLTDI
+145 DSPYYQIATGLTDI

-167 GTGFLLKGARKAS
+167 GTGFLLKGVREAA

-185 PLTEQTINALENDA
+185 PLTEQTIKALETDA
-199 FKGVDDITTQLNNGA
+199 LKGVDDITTQLNNGA
-214 NVNDIVPSNGISVH
+214 NIDEIVPSNGISVH
-228 ILDMYKK
+228 IFDMYKK

-260 AATKSIDEAR
+260 AATKSIEEAR
-270 DVILADLGSVAA
+270 DVVLADLGSVAA

-292 FEDALN
+292 FEDGLN
-298 LSKQRVNLQKELTPN
+298 LSKQRIDLQKELTPE

-319 YIVDAAEG
+319 KIVDAAEG
-327 DQLRNVLDDIIARNG
+327 DQLRNVLDDIIARNP

-353 KVSIGAGNVSWAPSK
+353 KVSIGGGNVSWAPSK
-368 FSFVEQLNKS
+368 FSFVEQLNKA

-386 LLGKGSKQINETLIG
+386 LLGKGSKQINETIIG

-411 TLATTRL
+411 TLASTRL
-418 RPRGYVELTG
+418 RPRNYVEMTG
-428 LRPMDSIDEISATLQ
+428 LSPTDSIDELSAGLQ
-443 MSPILRQAKYADFRA
+443 MSSILRQAKYADFRA
-458 NAIRTWLAA
+458 NAIKTWLAA
-467 PADEASRAVVLKR
+467 PADEPSRTIILKQ
-480 IERDAVKT
+480 IERDAVQT
-488 IANDIA
+488 MANDIA
-494 ESIGL
+494 EKIGL
-499 KVDDIDIDAPMQ
+499 KVDNIDIDTPMQ
-511 NVVNKRD
+511 NVINKRD
-518 GIRDKIQNT
+518 GIREKIKNT
-527 QNGIVTKEA
+527 QNGIIAKEA

-547 IKVKLAS
+547 MKVKLAS

-567 LNAHIRN
+567 LNAQLRN
-574 SKNLSLRGIKANLSK
+574 SSVLSPRGIKAKLST

-635 IYGKEKFNARVIDS
+635 IYGKEKFTARVLDS
-649 DASGVTSKSV
+649 DT
-659 FDLVLEQNPNL
+659 
-670 NKRYFNTMKPNNVAL
+670 
-685 VRTDFLDKFK
+685 
-695 EYDRTLPNQK
+695 
-705 TYKSEEKIDSIVKDL
+705 
-720 KEGKG
+720 
-725 FTDPVF
+725 
-731 LDYTVDNAGNLRL
+731 
-744 KLGEGNHRLA
+744 GE
-754 AAKQAGVEYVP
+754 
-765 VQLIRTDTTPAAEQF
+765 
-780 KILGKSPIQRD
+780 
-791 ETGYLLGG
+791 
-799 VDPEQLLPENVVLKG
+799 
-814 QEVKNPVYSYKQL
+814 YSYKQL

-907 MSGLSDDDI
+907 MSGLSDADI

-943 RKDKTPDLSTNGAI
+943 RKDRTPDLSTNGAI

-963 KAVVDNLVPDKAIQR
+963 KAIVDNLVPDKAIQK

-985 IFTAKKAESLLKGQE
+985 IFTAKKAESLLKGKE

-1008 DSLPGMT
+1008 DSLPGML
-1015 SLSDIVL
+1015 SASDIAL
-1022 GYQKGINAGFRAIAK
+1022 GYQKLINAGFRAIAK
-1037 PESSLFRSPYGTY
+1037 PESSLFRSPYGRY

-1073 MWQNQIRPAAQE
+1073 MWQNQIRPIAQE
-1085 YALKQVEDTFYAI
+1085 YAYKQVNDTFYSI

-1120 SVKFWVKAGF
+1120 SIKFWVKAGF

-1144 SPWAA
+1144 SPWAV

-1190 KMNANQLNFL
+1190 KMNTNQLNFL

-1207 WLGQVALNTAIQKFP
+1207 WIGQVSLNTAVQNFP
-1222 NLETKIKGTVGEKL
+1222 NLETKIKNTVGEKL

-1258 TSGLQVLSSFA
+1258 TSGIQVLSSFA

-1280 SLKSAI
+1280 SLRSAI
-1286 ELAGLGQ
+1286 ELFDLGY
-1293 DVIFDKENIQFRKDA
+1293 DVIFNKEKIQFRKDA

-1316 HTARRMDWELNNPDS
+1316 HTARRMDWELNNPDNS
-1331 PEPDINKSI
+1331 EPDIDKSI

-1346 MGWRLV
+1346 MFWRLV
-1352 RKLFSPLGVTDQPTS
+1352 RKLFSPASVTDQPTS

-1395 PYQAATQD
+1395 PYQAAVQD

-1419 TKYKTSVAPEQIAA
+1419 TKYKTSIAPEQIAA
-1433 GRLKSYDWLQE
+1433 GRLKSYDWLQKWAGE
-1444 WTGKNPDSRVP
+1444 NPDSRVP

-1516 RDAYLAGRPSKSL
+1516 RDSYLAGRPSKSL
-1529 TANSNSD
+1529 TAASNSD

-1572 GLNLINVALNN
+1572 GLNLINVALDN

>member
-1 VGALTDFL
+1 
-9 TSNRIGAAIGNTLTK
+9 
-24 KVAPAVADVLNS
+24 
-36 PLGSILRG
+36 
-44 ADKAFE
+44 
-50 TVVRDPVGTVNLAA
+50 
-64 AYTQRKEFD
+64 
-73 KVKQAYKATDR
+73 
-84 ISYGEATAYNLAQ
+84 
-97 TFKGFN
+97 
-103 SLTNPA
+103 
-109 IKAVGGQ
+109 
-116 QALDKAYDLMPLLNP
+116 
-131 NYDVM
+131 
-136 DEKQRQAAQ
+136 
-145 DSPYYQLATGLTDI
+145 
-159 GLEYLTSF
+159 
-167 GTGFLLKGARKAS
+167 
-180 QLTRA
+180 
-185 PLTEQTINALENDA
+185 
-199 FKGVDDITTQLNNGA
+199 
-214 NVNDIVPSNGISVH
+214 
-228 ILDMYKK
+228 
-235 NDPLELLS
+235 
-243 NPVVARSSN
+243 
-252 PRLLSQLG
+252 
-260 AATKSIDEAR
+260 
-270 DVILADLGSVAA
+270 
-282 ANRLRATAPS
+282 
-292 FEDALN
+292 
-298 LSKQRVNLQKELTPN
+298 
-313 DPLVPD
+313 
-319 YIVDAAEG
+319 
-327 DQLRNVLDDIIARNG
+327 
-342 NLTNEWQDWYS
+342 
-353 KVSIGAGNVSWAPSK
+353 
-368 FSFVEQLNKS
+368 
-378 KTSLKTER
+378 
-386 LLGKGSKQINETLIG
+386 
-401 GGEFRPFRVL
+401 
-411 TLATTRL
+411 
-418 RPRGYVELTG
+418 
-428 LRPMDSIDEISATLQ
+428 MDSIDELSAGLQ

-458 NAIRTWLAA
+458 NAIRAWLAA
-467 PADEASRAVVLKR
+467 PSDEASRTIVLKK
-480 IERDAVKT
+480 IERDAVRT

-511 NVVNKRD
+511 NVINKRD

-567 LNAHIRN
+567 LNAQLRN
-574 SKNLSLRGIKANLSK
+574 SRRLSLRNIKANLSK

-635 IYGKEKFNARVIDS
+635 IYGKEKFNARVLDS
-649 DASGVTSKSV
+649 DT
-659 FDLVLEQNPNL
+659 
-670 NKRYFNTMKPNNVAL
+670 
-685 VRTDFLDKFK
+685 
-695 EYDRTLPNQK
+695 
-705 TYKSEEKIDSIVKDL
+705 
-720 KEGKG
+720 
-725 FTDPVF
+725 
-731 LDYTVDNAGNLRL
+731 
-744 KLGEGNHRLA
+744 GE
-754 AAKQAGVEYVP
+754 
-765 VQLIRTDTTPAAEQF
+765 
-780 KILGKSPIQRD
+780 
-791 ETGYLLGG
+791 
-799 VDPEQLLPENVVLKG
+799 
-814 QEVKNPVYSYKQL
+814 YSYKQL

-874 NLTTIN
+874 NFTTIN

-916 VKYMMRD
+916 IKYMMRD
-923 LQQRGNFSDFYRLA
+923 LQQRGKFSDFYRLA

-943 RKDKTPDLSTNGAI
+943 NKDKTPDLSINGAS

-963 KAVVDNLVPDKAIQR
+963 KAIVDNLVPDRVIQK

-985 IFTAKKAESLLKGQE
+985 IFTAKKAEALLKGQE

-1008 DSLPGMT
+1008 DSLPGMS
-1015 SLSDIVL
+1015 SLSDIPL
-1022 GYQKGINAGFRAIAK
+1022 AYQKAVNAGFRAIAK

-1073 MWQNQIRPAAQE
+1073 MWQNQIRPIAQE

-1180 KPAKAQPFVY
+1180 KPTKAQPFVY
-1190 KMNANQLNFL
+1190 KMNVNQLNFL

-1207 WLGQVALNTAIQKFP
+1207 WLGQVALNTAVQNFP
-1222 NLETKIKGTVGEKL
+1222 NLETKIKNTVGEKL

-1258 TSGLQVLSSFA
+1258 ASGVQVLSSVV
-1269 SNVIEQVFVAG
+1269 SNVAEQVFIAG

-1286 ELAGLGQ
+1286 ELAGLGW
-1293 DVIFDKENIQFRKDA
+1293 DVAFNKDKIEFRKDA
-1308 VASTLWSI
+1308 VATTLWSI

-1352 RKLFSPLGVTDQPTS
+1352 RKLFSPFGITDQPTS
-1367 IMYRDEF
+1367 IMYRDEV

-1395 PYQAATQD
+1395 PYQAAIQD

-1419 TKYKTSVAPEQIAA
+1419 TKYKTSIAPEQVVA
-1433 GRLKSYDWLQE
+1433 GRLKSYDWLQK
-1444 WTGKNPDSRVP
+1444 WTGQNPDSRIS

-1480 TVGGVPIFE
+1480 TIGGIPIFE
-1489 GTKTFAEREADARI
+1489 GNKTFAEREADAKI

-1529 TANSNSD
+1529 TANSNAD

-1545 YNEAD
+1545 YNDVD
-1550 GLAVRNP
+1550 GLSVRNP
-1557 QWVETFGNTSDTFTE
+1557 QWVETFGNTTDTFTE
-1572 GLNLINVALNN
+1572 GLNLINTALSN
-1583 EKFINDISKSAPE
+1583 EQFIKDVNKSAPE
-1596 QSLWDTVR
+1596 KSLWDTIQ

-1614 TEWNLLP
+1614 QEWNLLP
-1621 ANSPR
+1621 TNSPR
-1626 RKQIRLQYEA
+1626 RKQIRMQYEA